1 MKQMETKGY
10 GYFRKTKAYGLVC
23 GITLAGALTLG
34 TTSVSADDVT
44 TLNPATNLTTLQTSP
59 TADQTQ
65 LAHQAGQQS
74 GELVSEVSNTEWDNA
89 VTTAQKAGVTVK
101 QSEKVTHDS
110 LSSAQADLEKQT
122 QAVTEATT
130 KQEANTTAINQAV
143 SENKAI
149 DQANRDEKARVDALN
164 TKGEADTKAK
174 NEAGQAQVDAQNKQ
188 AQEAADVMNAQL
200 NADYEAKLTEIKQI
214 ESENEAIRQ
223 RNQQASQA
231 THQANQA
238 AQAAYQE
245 KLAEIERIKA
255 GNATIRD
262 RNAKAQQEA
271 ERQNQALQAA
281 YEAKLAEIKQIESEN
296 EAIRQRNEQAGQAT
310 NQTNQAAQAAY
321 QDKLAEIERIN
332 AENAAIRDRNAKAQQ
347 EAERQ
352 NQALQAAYEAK
363 LAEIKQ
369 IESEN
374 AAIRQRNEQA
384 GQATNQTNQA
394 AQAAYQDK
402 LAEIERIKAEN
413 VAIRDR
419 NAKAR
424 QEAER
429 QNQALQAA
437 YEAKLA
443 EIKQIESENAAIRQ
457 RNEQAGQTTNQTN
470 QAAQAAYQ
478 EKLAEI
484 ERIKAENEA
493 IRQRNT
499 KARQEA
505 ERQNQQLKTTYEA
518 QLSAY
523 QQALQAKKEAE
534 NKAIDQVVFG
544 IDAKA
549 NGVDNAEYG
558 NSIMTV
564 TTQPDGSFVFKHDM
578 IDGVKTIGHGTLTG
592 KINHHYEAN
601 KDGSITAYIDSVTF
615 DKYEYQNVAKND
627 AVDKNIAFRILSATG
642 QELFV
647 KAHDG
652 DKTFSETLN
661 KTVSL
666 KLTYQLKPHEA
677 VKDIKVFQLHDDWVH
692 DTHGSALVSYTN
704 NNDAV
709 PHIEVPEK
717 PVEPDMVTPKV
728 EQEKPVPEAPQ
739 KPTDDV
745 PNLEKEKP
753 VPPTPVKPEA
763 VKPVLEPEKPVPE
776 APQKPTDGVPNLEKE
791 KPVPPTP
798 VKPEAVKPVLEP
810 EKPVPE
816 APQKPTDD
824 VPNLEKE
831 KPVPPTPVEPEAIK
845 PDLKSFTPEIYNPI
859 KPVVKP
865 HVTVPEKVVYEVM
878 VHPVQVKQTPTNV
891 KSVTNS
897 DQVNI
902 DGQLVP
908 KGSTVTW
915 ELVNTSLK
923 AGRQDITSYELTDPL
938 PDGFEL
944 DVTATQTLSPDWVI
958 PTDEAGKVSLK
969 ASQSLLDD
977 LNAKRDQDV
986 EVPKVSLVGRLLNDA
1001 GTYHNTFKTVVTTPT
1016 GSYTVTSNTP
1026 VIYTPG
1032 NDPKTP
1038 RNSGG
1043 DNPTPHDNL
1052 IQPTKTIVD
1061 DKGQS
1066 IDGKSVLPN
1075 STLTYV
1081 AKQDFDQ
1088 YKGMTAAKESV
1099 MKGFI
1104 YVDDY
1109 KDEAIDGHSLV
1120 VNSIKAANGDDVTNL
1135 LEMRHVLSQDT
1146 LDDKLKALIKA
1157 SGISPVGEFYMWVAK
1172 DPAAFYK
1179 AYVQKGLD
1187 ITYNLSFKLK
1197 QDFKKG
1203 DITNQTYQIDFG
1215 NGYYGN
1221 IVVNH
1226 LSELTVHKDVFDKE
1240 GGQSINAGT
1249 VKVGDEVTYRLE
1261 GWVVP
1266 TNRGYDLT
1274 EYKFVDQ
1281 LQHTHDLYQK
1291 DKVLATVD
1299 ITLSDGSVITK
1310 GTDLAKY
1317 TETVYNKETG
1327 HYELAFKQDFLAKVV
1342 RSSEFGAD
1350 AFVVVKRIKAGDVAN
1365 EYTLYVNGNPVKSN
1379 KVTTH
1384 TPEQPQPVTPK
1395 APALPSTGEQGVS
1408 ILTALGAALLSLLG
1422 YVGLKKRQQ

>member
-23 GITLAGALTLG
+23 GIALAGALTLG

-44 TLNPATNLTTLQTSP
+44 PLNPATNLTTLQTPP

-89 VTTAQKAGVTVK
+89 VTTAQEAGVTVK

-188 AQEAADVMNAQL
+188 AQEAADTMNARL
-200 NADYEAKLTEIKQI
+200 KADYEAKLTEIKQI

-255 GNATIRD
+255 GNAAIRD

-281 YEAKLAEIKQIESEN
+281 YEAKLVEIKQIESEN

-310 NQTNQAAQAAY
+310 NQTNQVAQAEY
-321 QDKLAEIERIN
+321 Q
-332 AENAAIRDRNAKAQQ
+332 Q
-347 EAERQ
+347 
-352 NQALQAAYEAK
+352 
-363 LAEIKQ
+363 
-369 IESEN
+369 
-374 AAIRQRNEQA
+374 
-384 GQATNQTNQA
+384 
-394 AQAAYQDK
+394 K

-413 VAIRDR
+413 AAIRDR

-429 QNQALQAA
+429 QNQQTLAD
-437 YEAKLA
+437 YE
-443 EIKQIESENAAIRQ
+443 KQHGE
-457 RNEQAGQTTNQTN
+457 
-470 QAAQAAYQ
+470 AAQALKDYLAKAPDNVTLDPIFSAEPATAPNGDVIKDEFTYNSADNTFVWTKQ
-478 EKLAEI
+478 LHDWKKFVGKVNIHGKLGVTKTVDPTTGNVKSVITSVTLTHLEHTNFAEP
-484 ERIKAENEA
+484 EA
-493 IRQRNT
+493 
-499 KARQEA
+499 
-505 ERQNQQLKTTYEA
+505 
-518 QLSAY
+518 
-523 QQALQAKKEAE
+523 
-534 NKAIDQVVFG
+534 VVFEDNVW
-544 IDAKA
+544 IY
-549 NGVDNAEYG
+549 DNANQE
-558 NSIMTV
+558 IFHTKFDV
-564 TTQPDGSFVFKHDM
+564 RQA
-578 IDGVKTIGHGTLTG
+578 G
-592 KINHHYEAN
+592 KIDIHKTYTVNKTFDLAAGQKGESFLLAN
-601 KDGSITAYIDSVTF
+601 IKDVWVTGEPSNLSVTF
-615 DKYEYQNVAKND
+615 NNTNRPKP
-627 AVDKNIAFRILSATG
+627 
-642 QELFV
+642 ELP
-647 KAHDG
+647 G
-652 DKTFSETLN
+652 EPP
-661 KTVSL
+661 
-666 KLTYQLKPHEA
+666 QL
-677 VKDIKVFQLHDDWVH
+677 
-692 DTHGSALVSYTN
+692 
-704 NNDAV
+704 
-709 PHIEVPEK
+709 
-717 PVEPDMVTPKV
+717 VTPV
-728 EQEKPVPEAPQ
+728 LEQEKPLPPTPE
-739 KPTDDV
+739 KPTDGV
-745 PNLEKEKP
+745 PNVEKEKP
-753 VPPTPVKPEA
+753 VPPTPVKPET
-763 VKPVLEPEKPVPE
+763 V
-776 APQKPTDGVPNLEKE
+776 
-791 KPVPPTP
+791 
-798 VKPEAVKPVLEP
+798 
-810 EKPVPE
+810 
-816 APQKPTDD
+816 
-824 VPNLEKE
+824 
-831 KPVPPTPVEPEAIK
+831 K
-845 PDLKSFTPEIYNPI
+845 PDLKSFTPEVYDPI

-958 PTDEAGKVSLK
+958 TTDEAGKVSLK
-969 ASQSLLDD
+969 ASQTLLDD

-1016 GSYTVTSNTP
+1016 GSYTVISNTP

-1038 RNSGG
+1038 RNPGG

-1120 VNSIKAANGDDVTNL
+1120 VNAIKAANGDDVTNL

-1197 QDFKKG
+1197 QEFKKG
-1203 DITNQTYQIDFG
+1203 DITNQTYQLDMG

-1221 IVVNH
+1221 VVVNH
-1226 LSELTVHKDVFDKE
+1226 LPELTVHKEVLDQDGK
-1240 GGQSINAGT
+1240 SIQNGT
-1249 VKVGDEVTYRLE
+1249 VKIGDEVTYKLE

-1266 TNRGYDLT
+1266 SNRGYDLT

-1291 DKVLATVD
+1291 DKVFATVD
-1299 ITLSDGSVITK
+1299 LTLSDGTIIPK

-1327 HYELAFKQDFLAKVV
+1327 HYELAFKADFLAQIP
-1342 RSSEFGAD
+1342 RTSEFGAD

-1384 TPEQPQPVTPK
+1384 TPEPSQPVTPK

-1408 ILTALGAALLSLLG
+1408 VLTVLGAALLSLLG
-1422 YVGLKKRQQ
+1422 VVGLKKRQQ

>member
-44 TLNPATNLTTLQTSP
+44 TLNPATNLTTLQTPP

-174 NEAGQAQVDAQNKQ
+174 NETGQAQVDAQNKQ
-188 AQEAADVMNAQL
+188 AQAAADAMNAKL
-200 NADYEAKLTEIKQI
+200 KADYEAKLTEIKQI

-255 GNATIRD
+255 
-262 RNAKAQQEA
+262 
-271 ERQNQALQAA
+271 
-281 YEAKLAEIKQIESEN
+281 
-296 EAIRQRNEQAGQAT
+296 
-310 NQTNQAAQAAY
+310 
-321 QDKLAEIERIN
+321 
-332 AENAAIRDRNAKAQQ
+332 ENAAIRDRNAKAQQ

-374 AAIRQRNEQA
+374 AAIR
-384 GQATNQTNQA
+384 
-394 AQAAYQDK
+394 K
-402 LAEIERIKAEN
+402 
-413 VAIRDR
+413 
-419 NAKAR
+419 
-424 QEAER
+424 
-429 QNQALQAA
+429 
-437 YEAKLA
+437 
-443 EIKQIESENAAIRQ
+443 

-484 ERIKAENEA
+484 ERINAENAA
-493 IRQRNT
+493 IRDRNT

-692 DTHGSALVSYTN
+692 DTHGSALVSYVN

-739 KPTDDV
+739 KPTD
-745 PNLEKEKP
+745 
-753 VPPTPVKPEA
+753 
-763 VKPVLEPEKPVPE
+763 
-776 APQKPTDGVPNLEKE
+776 GVPNLEKE

-798 VKPEAVKPVLEP
+798 VKPEAVKPVLEQ

-816 APQKPTDD
+816 
-824 VPNLEKE
+824 
-831 KPVPPTPVEPEAIK
+831 
-845 PDLKSFTPEIYNPI
+845 
-859 KPVVKP
+859 
-865 HVTVPEKVVYEVM
+865 
-878 VHPVQVKQTPTNV
+878 
-891 KSVTNS
+891 
-897 DQVNI
+897 
-902 DGQLVP
+902 
-908 KGSTVTW
+908 
-915 ELVNTSLK
+915 
-923 AGRQDITSYELTDPL
+923 
-938 PDGFEL
+938 
-944 DVTATQTLSPDWVI
+944 
-958 PTDEAGKVSLK
+958 
-969 ASQSLLDD
+969 
-977 LNAKRDQDV
+977 
-986 EVPKVSLVGRLLNDA
+986 
-1001 GTYHNTFKTVVTTPT
+1001 
-1016 GSYTVTSNTP
+1016 
-1026 VIYTPG
+1026 
-1032 NDPKTP
+1032 
-1038 RNSGG
+1038 
-1043 DNPTPHDNL
+1043 
-1052 IQPTKTIVD
+1052 
-1061 DKGQS
+1061 
-1066 IDGKSVLPN
+1066 
-1075 STLTYV
+1075 
-1081 AKQDFDQ
+1081 
-1088 YKGMTAAKESV
+1088 
-1099 MKGFI
+1099 
-1104 YVDDY
+1104 
-1109 KDEAIDGHSLV
+1109 
-1120 VNSIKAANGDDVTNL
+1120 
-1135 LEMRHVLSQDT
+1135 
-1146 LDDKLKALIKA
+1146 
-1157 SGISPVGEFYMWVAK
+1157 
-1172 DPAAFYK
+1172 
-1179 AYVQKGLD
+1179 
-1187 ITYNLSFKLK
+1187 
-1197 QDFKKG
+1197 
-1203 DITNQTYQIDFG
+1203 
-1215 NGYYGN
+1215 
-1221 IVVNH
+1221 
-1226 LSELTVHKDVFDKE
+1226 
-1240 GGQSINAGT
+1240 
-1249 VKVGDEVTYRLE
+1249 
-1261 GWVVP
+1261 
-1266 TNRGYDLT
+1266 
-1274 EYKFVDQ
+1274 
-1281 LQHTHDLYQK
+1281 
-1291 DKVLATVD
+1291 
-1299 ITLSDGSVITK
+1299 
-1310 GTDLAKY
+1310 
-1317 TETVYNKETG
+1317 
-1327 HYELAFKQDFLAKVV
+1327 
-1342 RSSEFGAD
+1342 
-1350 AFVVVKRIKAGDVAN
+1350 
-1365 EYTLYVNGNPVKSN
+1365 
-1379 KVTTH
+1379 
-1384 TPEQPQPVTPK
+1384 
-1395 APALPSTGEQGVS
+1395 
-1408 ILTALGAALLSLLG
+1408 
-1422 YVGLKKRQQ
+1422 

>member
-44 TLNPATNLTTLQTSP
+44 TLNPATNLTTLQTPP

-174 NEAGQAQVDAQNKQ
+174 NETGQAQVDAQNKQ
-188 AQEAADVMNAQL
+188 AQAAADAMNAKL
-200 NADYEAKLTEIKQI
+200 KADYEAKLTEIKQI

-245 KLAEIERIKA
+245 KLAEIERIK
-255 GNATIRD
+255 
-262 RNAKAQQEA
+262 
-271 ERQNQALQAA
+271 
-281 YEAKLAEIKQIESEN
+281 
-296 EAIRQRNEQAGQAT
+296 
-310 NQTNQAAQAAY
+310 
-321 QDKLAEIERIN
+321 

-394 AQAAYQDK
+394 AQAAYQEK
-402 LAEIERIKAEN
+402 LAEIERIKAGN
-413 VAIRDR
+413 AAIRDR
-419 NAKAR
+419 NAKAQ

-443 EIKQIESENAAIRQ
+443 EIKQIESENAAIRK

-484 ERIKAENEA
+484 ERINAENAA
-493 IRQRNT
+493 IRDRNT

-692 DTHGSALVSYTN
+692 DTHGSALVSYVN

-728 EQEKPVPEAPQ
+728 EQEKPVPEAPQKPTDGVPNLEKEKPVPPTPVKPEAVKPVLEQEKPVPEAPQ

-763 VKPVLEPEKPVPE
+763 VKPVLE
-776 APQKPTDGVPNLEKE
+776 Q
-791 KPVPPTP
+791 
-798 VKPEAVKPVLEP
+798 

-845 PDLKSFTPEIYNPI
+845 PDLQSFTPEVYDPI

-944 DVTATQTLSPDWVI
+944 DVTATQTLSPEWVI
-958 PTDEAGKVSLK
+958 TTDEAGKVSLK
-969 ASQSLLDD
+969 ASQSLLAHF
-977 LNAKRDQDV
+977 NAKRDQDV

-1016 GSYTVTSNTP
+1016 GSYTVISNTP

-1038 RNSGG
+1038 RNPGG

-1249 VKVGDEVTYRLE
+1249 VKVGDEVTHRLE

>member
-44 TLNPATNLTTLQTSP
+44 TLNPATNLTTLQTPP

-174 NEAGQAQVDAQNKQ
+174 NETGQAQVDAQNKQ
-188 AQEAADVMNAQL
+188 AQAAADAMNAKL
-200 NADYEAKLTEIKQI
+200 KADYEAKLTEIKQI

-255 GNATIRD
+255 
-262 RNAKAQQEA
+262 
-271 ERQNQALQAA
+271 
-281 YEAKLAEIKQIESEN
+281 
-296 EAIRQRNEQAGQAT
+296 
-310 NQTNQAAQAAY
+310 
-321 QDKLAEIERIN
+321 
-332 AENAAIRDRNAKAQQ
+332 ENAAIRDRNAKAQQ

-374 AAIRQRNEQA
+374 AAIR
-384 GQATNQTNQA
+384 
-394 AQAAYQDK
+394 K
-402 LAEIERIKAEN
+402 
-413 VAIRDR
+413 
-419 NAKAR
+419 
-424 QEAER
+424 
-429 QNQALQAA
+429 
-437 YEAKLA
+437 
-443 EIKQIESENAAIRQ
+443 

-484 ERIKAENEA
+484 ERINAENAA
-493 IRQRNT
+493 IRDRNT

-692 DTHGSALVSYTN
+692 DTHGSALVSYVN

-728 EQEKPVPEAPQ
+728 E
-739 KPTDDV
+739 
-745 PNLEKEKP
+745 
-753 VPPTPVKPEA
+753 
-763 VKPVLEPEKPVPE
+763 
-776 APQKPTDGVPNLEKE
+776 
-791 KPVPPTP
+791 
-798 VKPEAVKPVLEP
+798 
-810 EKPVPE
+810 
-816 APQKPTDD
+816 
-824 VPNLEKE
+824 
-831 KPVPPTPVEPEAIK
+831 
-845 PDLKSFTPEIYNPI
+845 
-859 KPVVKP
+859 
-865 HVTVPEKVVYEVM
+865 
-878 VHPVQVKQTPTNV
+878 
-891 KSVTNS
+891 
-897 DQVNI
+897 
-902 DGQLVP
+902 
-908 KGSTVTW
+908 
-915 ELVNTSLK
+915 
-923 AGRQDITSYELTDPL
+923 
-938 PDGFEL
+938 
-944 DVTATQTLSPDWVI
+944 
-958 PTDEAGKVSLK
+958 
-969 ASQSLLDD
+969 
-977 LNAKRDQDV
+977 
-986 EVPKVSLVGRLLNDA
+986 
-1001 GTYHNTFKTVVTTPT
+1001 
-1016 GSYTVTSNTP
+1016 
-1026 VIYTPG
+1026 
-1032 NDPKTP
+1032 
-1038 RNSGG
+1038 
-1043 DNPTPHDNL
+1043 
-1052 IQPTKTIVD
+1052 
-1061 DKGQS
+1061 
-1066 IDGKSVLPN
+1066 
-1075 STLTYV
+1075 
-1081 AKQDFDQ
+1081 
-1088 YKGMTAAKESV
+1088 
-1099 MKGFI
+1099 
-1104 YVDDY
+1104 
-1109 KDEAIDGHSLV
+1109 
-1120 VNSIKAANGDDVTNL
+1120 
-1135 LEMRHVLSQDT
+1135 
-1146 LDDKLKALIKA
+1146 
-1157 SGISPVGEFYMWVAK
+1157 
-1172 DPAAFYK
+1172 
-1179 AYVQKGLD
+1179 
-1187 ITYNLSFKLK
+1187 
-1197 QDFKKG
+1197 
-1203 DITNQTYQIDFG
+1203 
-1215 NGYYGN
+1215 
-1221 IVVNH
+1221 
-1226 LSELTVHKDVFDKE
+1226 
-1240 GGQSINAGT
+1240 
-1249 VKVGDEVTYRLE
+1249 
-1261 GWVVP
+1261 
-1266 TNRGYDLT
+1266 
-1274 EYKFVDQ
+1274 
-1281 LQHTHDLYQK
+1281 
-1291 DKVLATVD
+1291 
-1299 ITLSDGSVITK
+1299 
-1310 GTDLAKY
+1310 
-1317 TETVYNKETG
+1317 
-1327 HYELAFKQDFLAKVV
+1327 
-1342 RSSEFGAD
+1342 
-1350 AFVVVKRIKAGDVAN
+1350 
-1365 EYTLYVNGNPVKSN
+1365 
-1379 KVTTH
+1379 
-1384 TPEQPQPVTPK
+1384 
-1395 APALPSTGEQGVS
+1395 
-1408 ILTALGAALLSLLG
+1408 
-1422 YVGLKKRQQ
+1422 

>member
-44 TLNPATNLTTLQTSP
+44 TLNPATNLTTLQTPP

-174 NEAGQAQVDAQNKQ
+174 NETGQAQVDAQNKQ
-188 AQEAADVMNAQL
+188 AQAAADAMNAKL
-200 NADYEAKLTEIKQI
+200 KADYEAKLTEIKQI

-255 GNATIRD
+255 
-262 RNAKAQQEA
+262 
-271 ERQNQALQAA
+271 
-281 YEAKLAEIKQIESEN
+281 
-296 EAIRQRNEQAGQAT
+296 
-310 NQTNQAAQAAY
+310 
-321 QDKLAEIERIN
+321 
-332 AENAAIRDRNAKAQQ
+332 ENAAIRDRNAKAQQ

-374 AAIRQRNEQA
+374 AAIR
-384 GQATNQTNQA
+384 
-394 AQAAYQDK
+394 K
-402 LAEIERIKAEN
+402 
-413 VAIRDR
+413 
-419 NAKAR
+419 
-424 QEAER
+424 
-429 QNQALQAA
+429 
-437 YEAKLA
+437 
-443 EIKQIESENAAIRQ
+443 

-484 ERIKAENEA
+484 ECINAENAA
-493 IRQRNT
+493 IRDRNT

-692 DTHGSALVSYTN
+692 DTHGSALVSYVN

-728 EQEKPVPEAPQ
+728 EQEKPVPEAPQKPTDGVPNLEKEKPVPPTPVKPEAVKPVLEQEKPVPEAPQ

-763 VKPVLEPEKPVPE
+763 VKPVLE
-776 APQKPTDGVPNLEKE
+776 Q
-791 KPVPPTP
+791 
-798 VKPEAVKPVLEP
+798 

-845 PDLKSFTPEIYNPI
+845 PDLQSFTPEVYDPI

-944 DVTATQTLSPDWVI
+944 DVTATQTLSPEWVI
-958 PTDEAGKVSLK
+958 TTDEAGKVSLK
-969 ASQSLLDD
+969 ASQSLLAHF
-977 LNAKRDQDV
+977 NAKRDQDV

-1016 GSYTVTSNTP
+1016 GSYTVISNTP

-1038 RNSGG
+1038 RNPGG

>member
-23 GITLAGALTLG
+23 GIALAGALTLG
-34 TTSVSADDVT
+34 STAFADET
-44 TLNPATNLTTLQTSP
+44 ITLNPATNLTTLQAPP

-65 LAHQAGQQS
+65 LDHQAGRQS
-74 GELVSEVSNTEWDNA
+74 GELVSEVSNTEWNNA
-89 VTTAQKAGVTVK
+89 VTTAQEAGVAVK
-101 QSEKVTHDS
+101 QSDKVTYDS
-110 LSSAQADLEKQT
+110 LSSAQTDLEKQT

-174 NEAGQAQVDAQNKQ
+174 NEAGQSQVDAQNKQ
-188 AQEAADVMNAQL
+188 AQEAADAMNAQL
-200 NADYEAKLTEIKQI
+200 KADYEAKLTEIKQI

-231 THQANQA
+231 NHQANQA

-245 KLAEIERIKA
+245 KLAEIERIK
-255 GNATIRD
+255 
-262 RNAKAQQEA
+262 
-271 ERQNQALQAA
+271 
-281 YEAKLAEIKQIESEN
+281 
-296 EAIRQRNEQAGQAT
+296 
-310 NQTNQAAQAAY
+310 
-321 QDKLAEIERIN
+321 

-369 IESEN
+369 IEAEN
-374 AAIRQRNEQA
+374 EAIRKRNEQA

-394 AQAAYQDK
+394 AQAEYQQK

-413 VAIRDR
+413 AAIRNRNAKARQEAERQNQALQAAYEAKLVEVKQIEAENAAIRKRNEQAGQATNQTNQTAQAEYQQKLAEIERIKAENAAIRDR

-437 YEAKLA
+437 YEAKL
-443 EIKQIESENAAIRQ
+443 
-457 RNEQAGQTTNQTN
+457 
-470 QAAQAAYQ
+470 
-478 EKLAEI
+478 
-484 ERIKAENEA
+484 
-493 IRQRNT
+493 
-499 KARQEA
+499 
-505 ERQNQQLKTTYEA
+505 
-518 QLSAY
+518 SAY
-523 QQALQAKKEAE
+523 QQAVQAKKEAE

-564 TTQPDGSFVFKHDM
+564 TTQSDGSFVFMHDM

-709 PHIEVPEK
+709 PHVEVPEK

-728 EQEKPVPEAPQ
+728 EQEKPVPEAPH

-763 VKPVLEPEKPVPE
+763 VKPVLEQEKPVPE

-798 VKPEAVKPVLEP
+798 VKPEAVKPVLEQ

-908 KGSTVTW
+908 KGSMVTW

-944 DVTATQTLSPDWVI
+944 DVTATQTLSPEWVI
-958 PTDEAGKVSLK
+958 TTDEAGKVSLK
-969 ASQSLLDD
+969 ASQSLLAHF
-977 LNAKRDQDV
+977 NAKRDQDV

-1016 GSYTVTSNTP
+1016 GSYTVISNTP

-1038 RNSGG
+1038 RNPGG

-1197 QDFKKG
+1197 QEFKKG

-1226 LSELTVHKDVFDKE
+1226 LSELTVHKDVLDKE

-1408 ILTALGAALLSLLG
+1408 VLTVLGAALLSLLG
-1422 YVGLKKRQQ
+1422 LVGLRKRQQ

>member
-44 TLNPATNLTTLQTSP
+44 TLNPATNLTTLQTPP

-174 NEAGQAQVDAQNKQ
+174 NETGQAQVDAQNKQ
-188 AQEAADVMNAQL
+188 AQAAADAMNAKL
-200 NADYEAKLTEIKQI
+200 KADYEAKLTEIKQI

-245 KLAEIERIKA
+245 KLAEIERIK
-255 GNATIRD
+255 
-262 RNAKAQQEA
+262 
-271 ERQNQALQAA
+271 
-281 YEAKLAEIKQIESEN
+281 
-296 EAIRQRNEQAGQAT
+296 
-310 NQTNQAAQAAY
+310 
-321 QDKLAEIERIN
+321 

-394 AQAAYQDK
+394 AQAAYQEK
-402 LAEIERIKAEN
+402 LAEIERIKAGN
-413 VAIRDR
+413 AAIRDR
-419 NAKAR
+419 NAKAQ

-443 EIKQIESENAAIRQ
+443 EIKQIESENAAIRK

-484 ERIKAENEA
+484 ERINAENAA
-493 IRQRNT
+493 IRDRNT

-692 DTHGSALVSYTN
+692 DTHGSALVSYVN

-728 EQEKPVPEAPQ
+728 EQEKPVPEAPQKPTDGVPNLEKEKPVPPTPVKPEAVKPVLEQEKPVPEAPQ

-763 VKPVLEPEKPVPE
+763 VKPVLE
-776 APQKPTDGVPNLEKE
+776 Q
-791 KPVPPTP
+791 
-798 VKPEAVKPVLEP
+798 

-845 PDLKSFTPEIYNPI
+845 PDLQSFTPEVYDPI

-944 DVTATQTLSPDWVI
+944 DVTATQTLSPEWVI
-958 PTDEAGKVSLK
+958 TTDEAGKVSLK
-969 ASQSLLDD
+969 ASQSLLAHF
-977 LNAKRDQDV
+977 NAKRDQDV

-1016 GSYTVTSNTP
+1016 GSYTVISNTP

-1038 RNSGG
+1038 RNPGG

-1099 MKGFI
+1099 MKCFI

>member
-44 TLNPATNLTTLQTSP
+44 TLNPATNLTTLQTPP

-174 NEAGQAQVDAQNKQ
+174 NETGQAQVDAQNKQ
-188 AQEAADVMNAQL
+188 AQAAADAMNAKL
-200 NADYEAKLTEIKQI
+200 KADYEAKLTEIKQI

-255 GNATIRD
+255 
-262 RNAKAQQEA
+262 
-271 ERQNQALQAA
+271 
-281 YEAKLAEIKQIESEN
+281 
-296 EAIRQRNEQAGQAT
+296 
-310 NQTNQAAQAAY
+310 
-321 QDKLAEIERIN
+321 
-332 AENAAIRDRNAKAQQ
+332 ENAAIRDRNAKAQQ

-374 AAIRQRNEQA
+374 AAIR
-384 GQATNQTNQA
+384 
-394 AQAAYQDK
+394 K
-402 LAEIERIKAEN
+402 
-413 VAIRDR
+413 
-419 NAKAR
+419 
-424 QEAER
+424 
-429 QNQALQAA
+429 
-437 YEAKLA
+437 
-443 EIKQIESENAAIRQ
+443 

-484 ERIKAENEA
+484 ERINAENAA
-493 IRQRNT
+493 IRDRNT

-692 DTHGSALVSYTN
+692 DTHGSALVSYVN

-739 KPTDDV
+739 KPTD
-745 PNLEKEKP
+745 
-753 VPPTPVKPEA
+753 
-763 VKPVLEPEKPVPE
+763 
-776 APQKPTDGVPNLEKE
+776 G
-791 KPVPPTP
+791 
-798 VKPEAVKPVLEP
+798 
-810 EKPVPE
+810 
-816 APQKPTDD
+816 
-824 VPNLEKE
+824 
-831 KPVPPTPVEPEAIK
+831 
-845 PDLKSFTPEIYNPI
+845 
-859 KPVVKP
+859 
-865 HVTVPEKVVYEVM
+865 
-878 VHPVQVKQTPTNV
+878 
-891 KSVTNS
+891 
-897 DQVNI
+897 
-902 DGQLVP
+902 
-908 KGSTVTW
+908 
-915 ELVNTSLK
+915 
-923 AGRQDITSYELTDPL
+923 
-938 PDGFEL
+938 
-944 DVTATQTLSPDWVI
+944 
-958 PTDEAGKVSLK
+958 
-969 ASQSLLDD
+969 
-977 LNAKRDQDV
+977 
-986 EVPKVSLVGRLLNDA
+986 
-1001 GTYHNTFKTVVTTPT
+1001 
-1016 GSYTVTSNTP
+1016 
-1026 VIYTPG
+1026 
-1032 NDPKTP
+1032 
-1038 RNSGG
+1038 
-1043 DNPTPHDNL
+1043 
-1052 IQPTKTIVD
+1052 
-1061 DKGQS
+1061 
-1066 IDGKSVLPN
+1066 
-1075 STLTYV
+1075 
-1081 AKQDFDQ
+1081 
-1088 YKGMTAAKESV
+1088 
-1099 MKGFI
+1099 
-1104 YVDDY
+1104 
-1109 KDEAIDGHSLV
+1109 
-1120 VNSIKAANGDDVTNL
+1120 
-1135 LEMRHVLSQDT
+1135 
-1146 LDDKLKALIKA
+1146 
-1157 SGISPVGEFYMWVAK
+1157 
-1172 DPAAFYK
+1172 
-1179 AYVQKGLD
+1179 
-1187 ITYNLSFKLK
+1187 
-1197 QDFKKG
+1197 
-1203 DITNQTYQIDFG
+1203 
-1215 NGYYGN
+1215 
-1221 IVVNH
+1221 
-1226 LSELTVHKDVFDKE
+1226 
-1240 GGQSINAGT
+1240 
-1249 VKVGDEVTYRLE
+1249 
-1261 GWVVP
+1261 
-1266 TNRGYDLT
+1266 
-1274 EYKFVDQ
+1274 
-1281 LQHTHDLYQK
+1281 
-1291 DKVLATVD
+1291 
-1299 ITLSDGSVITK
+1299 
-1310 GTDLAKY
+1310 
-1317 TETVYNKETG
+1317 
-1327 HYELAFKQDFLAKVV
+1327 
-1342 RSSEFGAD
+1342 
-1350 AFVVVKRIKAGDVAN
+1350 
-1365 EYTLYVNGNPVKSN
+1365 
-1379 KVTTH
+1379 
-1384 TPEQPQPVTPK
+1384 
-1395 APALPSTGEQGVS
+1395 
-1408 ILTALGAALLSLLG
+1408 
-1422 YVGLKKRQQ
+1422 

>member
-44 TLNPATNLTTLQTSP
+44 TLNPATNLTTLQTPP

-174 NEAGQAQVDAQNKQ
+174 NETGQAQVDAQNKQ
-188 AQEAADVMNAQL
+188 AQAAADAMNAKL
-200 NADYEAKLTEIKQI
+200 KADYEAKLTEIKQI

-245 KLAEIERIKA
+245 KLAEIERIK
-255 GNATIRD
+255 
-262 RNAKAQQEA
+262 
-271 ERQNQALQAA
+271 
-281 YEAKLAEIKQIESEN
+281 
-296 EAIRQRNEQAGQAT
+296 
-310 NQTNQAAQAAY
+310 
-321 QDKLAEIERIN
+321 

-394 AQAAYQDK
+394 AQAAYQEK
-402 LAEIERIKAEN
+402 LAEIERIKAGN
-413 VAIRDR
+413 AAIRDR
-419 NAKAR
+419 NAKAQ

-443 EIKQIESENAAIRQ
+443 EIKQIESENAAIRK

-484 ERIKAENEA
+484 ERINAENAA
-493 IRQRNT
+493 IRDRNT

-692 DTHGSALVSYTN
+692 DTHGSALVSYVN

-728 EQEKPVPEAPQ
+728 EQEKPVPEAPQKPTDGVPNLEKEKPVPPTPVKPEAVKPVLEQEKPVPEAPQ

-763 VKPVLEPEKPVPE
+763 VKPVLE
-776 APQKPTDGVPNLEKE
+776 Q
-791 KPVPPTP
+791 
-798 VKPEAVKPVLEP
+798 

-845 PDLKSFTPEIYNPI
+845 PDLQSFTPEVYDPI

-944 DVTATQTLSPDWVI
+944 DVTATQTLSPEWVI
-958 PTDEAGKVSLK
+958 TTDEAGKVSLK
-969 ASQSLLDD
+969 ASQSLLAHF
-977 LNAKRDQDV
+977 NAKRDQDV

-1016 GSYTVTSNTP
+1016 GSYTVISNTP

-1038 RNSGG
+1038 RNPGG

-1266 TNRGYDLT
+1266 TN
-1274 EYKFVDQ
+1274 
-1281 LQHTHDLYQK
+1281 
-1291 DKVLATVD
+1291 
-1299 ITLSDGSVITK
+1299 
-1310 GTDLAKY
+1310 
-1317 TETVYNKETG
+1317 
-1327 HYELAFKQDFLAKVV
+1327 
-1342 RSSEFGAD
+1342 
-1350 AFVVVKRIKAGDVAN
+1350 
-1365 EYTLYVNGNPVKSN
+1365 
-1379 KVTTH
+1379 
-1384 TPEQPQPVTPK
+1384 
-1395 APALPSTGEQGVS
+1395 
-1408 ILTALGAALLSLLG
+1408 
-1422 YVGLKKRQQ
+1422 

>member
-1 MKQMETKGY
+1 MKQIETKGY

-44 TLNPATNLTTLQTSP
+44 TLNPATNLTTLQTPP

-174 NEAGQAQVDAQNKQ
+174 NETGQAQVDAQNKQ
-188 AQEAADVMNAQL
+188 AQAAADAMNAKL
-200 NADYEAKLTEIKQI
+200 KADYEAKLTEIKQI

-255 GNATIRD
+255 
-262 RNAKAQQEA
+262 
-271 ERQNQALQAA
+271 
-281 YEAKLAEIKQIESEN
+281 
-296 EAIRQRNEQAGQAT
+296 
-310 NQTNQAAQAAY
+310 
-321 QDKLAEIERIN
+321 
-332 AENAAIRDRNAKAQQ
+332 ENAAIRDRNAKAQQ

-374 AAIRQRNEQA
+374 AAIR
-384 GQATNQTNQA
+384 
-394 AQAAYQDK
+394 K
-402 LAEIERIKAEN
+402 
-413 VAIRDR
+413 
-419 NAKAR
+419 
-424 QEAER
+424 
-429 QNQALQAA
+429 
-437 YEAKLA
+437 
-443 EIKQIESENAAIRQ
+443 

-484 ERIKAENEA
+484 ERINAENAA
-493 IRQRNT
+493 IRDRNT

-692 DTHGSALVSYTN
+692 DTHGSALVSYVN

-728 EQEKPVPEAPQ
+728 EQEKPVPEAPQKPTDGVPNLEKEKPVPPTPVKPEAVKPVLEQEKPVPEAPQ

-763 VKPVLEPEKPVPE
+763 VKPVLE
-776 APQKPTDGVPNLEKE
+776 Q
-791 KPVPPTP
+791 
-798 VKPEAVKPVLEP
+798 

-845 PDLKSFTPEIYNPI
+845 PDLQSFTPEVYDPI

-944 DVTATQTLSPDWVI
+944 DVTATQTLSPEWVI
-958 PTDEAGKVSLK
+958 TTDEAGKVSLK
-969 ASQSLLDD
+969 ASQSLLAHF
-977 LNAKRDQDV
+977 NAKRDQDV

-1016 GSYTVTSNTP
+1016 GSYTVISNTP

-1038 RNSGG
+1038 RNPGG

>member
-44 TLNPATNLTTLQTSP
+44 TLNPATNLTTLQTPP

-174 NEAGQAQVDAQNKQ
+174 NETGQAQVDAQNKQ
-188 AQEAADVMNAQL
+188 AQAAADAMNAKL
-200 NADYEAKLTEIKQI
+200 KADYEAKLTEIKQI

-245 KLAEIERIKA
+245 KLAEIERIK
-255 GNATIRD
+255 
-262 RNAKAQQEA
+262 
-271 ERQNQALQAA
+271 
-281 YEAKLAEIKQIESEN
+281 
-296 EAIRQRNEQAGQAT
+296 
-310 NQTNQAAQAAY
+310 
-321 QDKLAEIERIN
+321 

-394 AQAAYQDK
+394 AQAAYQEK
-402 LAEIERIKAEN
+402 LAEIERIKAGN
-413 VAIRDR
+413 AAIRDR
-419 NAKAR
+419 NAKAQ

-443 EIKQIESENAAIRQ
+443 EIKQIESENAAIRK

-484 ERIKAENEA
+484 ERINAENAA
-493 IRQRNT
+493 IRDRNT

-692 DTHGSALVSYTN
+692 DTHGSALVSYVN

-728 EQEKPVPEAPQ
+728 EQEKPVPEAPQKPTDGVPNLEKEKPVPPTPVKPEAVKPVLEQEKPVPEAPQ

-763 VKPVLEPEKPVPE
+763 VKPVLE
-776 APQKPTDGVPNLEKE
+776 Q
-791 KPVPPTP
+791 
-798 VKPEAVKPVLEP
+798 

-845 PDLKSFTPEIYNPI
+845 PDLQSFTPEVYDPI

-944 DVTATQTLSPDWVI
+944 DVTATQTLSPEWVI
-958 PTDEAGKVSLK
+958 TTDEAGKVSLK
-969 ASQSLLDD
+969 ASQSLLAHF
-977 LNAKRDQDV
+977 NAKRDQDV

-1016 GSYTVTSNTP
+1016 GSYTVISNTP

-1038 RNSGG
+1038 RNPGG

-1342 RSSEFGAD
+1342 RSSEFGAA

>member
-44 TLNPATNLTTLQTSP
+44 TLNPATNLTTLQTPP

-174 NEAGQAQVDAQNKQ
+174 NETGQAQVDAQNKQ
-188 AQEAADVMNAQL
+188 AQAAADAMNAKL
-200 NADYEAKLTEIKQI
+200 KADYEAKLTEIKQI

-245 KLAEIERIKA
+245 KLAEIERIK
-255 GNATIRD
+255 
-262 RNAKAQQEA
+262 
-271 ERQNQALQAA
+271 
-281 YEAKLAEIKQIESEN
+281 
-296 EAIRQRNEQAGQAT
+296 
-310 NQTNQAAQAAY
+310 
-321 QDKLAEIERIN
+321 

-394 AQAAYQDK
+394 AQAAYQEK
-402 LAEIERIKAEN
+402 LAEIERIKAGN
-413 VAIRDR
+413 AAIRDR
-419 NAKAR
+419 NAKAQ

-443 EIKQIESENAAIRQ
+443 EIKQIESENAAIRK

-484 ERIKAENEA
+484 ERINAENAA
-493 IRQRNT
+493 IRDRNT

-692 DTHGSALVSYTN
+692 DTHGSALVSYVN

-728 EQEKPVPEAPQ
+728 EQEKPVPEAPQKPTDGVPNLEKEKPVPPTPVKPEAVKPVLEQEKPVPEAPQ

-763 VKPVLEPEKPVPE
+763 VKPVLE
-776 APQKPTDGVPNLEKE
+776 Q
-791 KPVPPTP
+791 
-798 VKPEAVKPVLEP
+798 

-845 PDLKSFTPEIYNPI
+845 PDLQSFTPEVYDPI

-944 DVTATQTLSPDWVI
+944 DVTATQTLSPEWVI
-958 PTDEAGKVSLK
+958 TTDEAGKVSLK
-969 ASQSLLDD
+969 ASQSLLAHF
-977 LNAKRDQDV
+977 NAKRDQDV

-1016 GSYTVTSNTP
+1016 GSYTVISNTP

-1038 RNSGG
+1038 RNPGG

-1422 YVGLKKRQQ
+1422 YVWLKKRQQ

>member
-44 TLNPATNLTTLQTSP
+44 TLNPATNLTTLQTPP

-89 VTTAQKAGVTVK
+89 VTTAQEAGVTVK
-101 QSEKVTHDS
+101 QSDKVTHDS

-122 QAVTEATT
+122 KAVTEATT

-188 AQEAADVMNAQL
+188 AQEAADTMNARL
-200 NADYEAKLTEIKQI
+200 KADYEAKLTEIERIKA
-214 ESENEAIRQ
+214 ENEAIRQ
-223 RNQQASQA
+223 RNQQASQT

-255 GNATIRD
+255 ENAAIRD

-271 ERQNQALQAA
+271 ERQSQALQAV

-296 EAIRQRNEQAGQAT
+296 AAIRQRNEQAGQAT

-321 QDKLAEIERIN
+321 QEKLAEIERIK
-332 AENAAIRDRNAKAQQ
+332 AGNAAIRDRNAKAQQ

-374 AAIRQRNEQA
+374 AAIR
-384 GQATNQTNQA
+384 
-394 AQAAYQDK
+394 K
-402 LAEIERIKAEN
+402 
-413 VAIRDR
+413 
-419 NAKAR
+419 
-424 QEAER
+424 
-429 QNQALQAA
+429 
-437 YEAKLA
+437 
-443 EIKQIESENAAIRQ
+443 

-484 ERIKAENEA
+484 ERIKAENAA
-493 IRQRNT
+493 IRDRNT

-601 KDGSITAYIDSVTF
+601 KDGSITAYIDSVIF

-739 KPTDDV
+739 KPTDGV

-763 VKPVLEPEKPVPE
+763 VKPVLEQEKPVPE

-798 VKPEAVKPVLEP
+798 VKPEAVKPVLEQ

-865 HVTVPEKVVYEVM
+865 HATVPEKVVYEVM

-915 ELVNTSLK
+915 GLVNTSLK
-923 AGRQDITSYELTDPL
+923 AGRQDITSYELIDPL

-944 DVTATQTLSPDWVI
+944 DVTATQTLSPEWVI
-958 PTDEAGKVSLK
+958 TTDEAGKVSLK
-969 ASQSLLDD
+969 ASQTLLDD

-1016 GSYTVTSNTP
+1016 GSYTVISNTP

-1038 RNSGG
+1038 RNPGG

-1088 YKGMTAAKESV
+1088 YKGMTAAKDSV

-1120 VNSIKAANGDDVTNL
+1120 VNAIKAANGDDVTNL

-1197 QDFKKG
+1197 QEFKKG
-1203 DITNQTYQIDFG
+1203 DITNQTYQLDMG

-1226 LSELTVHKDVFDKE
+1226 LPELAVHKDVLDKE

-1266 TNRGYDLT
+1266 TNRSYDLF

-1299 ITLSDGSVITK
+1299 ITLSDGSVIPK

-1317 TETVYNKETG
+1317 TEPVYNMETG

-1384 TPEQPQPVTPK
+1384 TPEPPQAVTPK

-1408 ILTALGAALLSLLG
+1408 ILTVLGAVLLSLLG

>member
-44 TLNPATNLTTLQTSP
+44 TLNPATNLTTLQTPP

-174 NEAGQAQVDAQNKQ
+174 NETGQAQVDAQNKQ
-188 AQEAADVMNAQL
+188 AQAAADAMNAKL
-200 NADYEAKLTEIKQI
+200 KADYEAKLTEIKQI

-255 GNATIRD
+255 
-262 RNAKAQQEA
+262 
-271 ERQNQALQAA
+271 
-281 YEAKLAEIKQIESEN
+281 
-296 EAIRQRNEQAGQAT
+296 
-310 NQTNQAAQAAY
+310 
-321 QDKLAEIERIN
+321 
-332 AENAAIRDRNAKAQQ
+332 ENAAIRDRNAKAQQ

-374 AAIRQRNEQA
+374 AAIR
-384 GQATNQTNQA
+384 
-394 AQAAYQDK
+394 K
-402 LAEIERIKAEN
+402 
-413 VAIRDR
+413 
-419 NAKAR
+419 
-424 QEAER
+424 
-429 QNQALQAA
+429 
-437 YEAKLA
+437 
-443 EIKQIESENAAIRQ
+443 

-484 ERIKAENEA
+484 ERINAENAA
-493 IRQRNT
+493 IRDRNT

-692 DTHGSALVSYTN
+692 DTHGSALVSYVN

-728 EQEKPVPEAPQ
+728 EQEKPVPEAPQKPTDGVPNLEKEKPVPPTSVKPEAVKPVLEQEKPVPEAPQ

-763 VKPVLEPEKPVPE
+763 VKPVLE
-776 APQKPTDGVPNLEKE
+776 Q
-791 KPVPPTP
+791 
-798 VKPEAVKPVLEP
+798 

-845 PDLKSFTPEIYNPI
+845 PDLQSFTPEVYDPI

-944 DVTATQTLSPDWVI
+944 DVTATQTLSPEWVI
-958 PTDEAGKVSLK
+958 TTDEAGKVSLK
-969 ASQSLLDD
+969 ASQSLLAHF
-977 LNAKRDQDV
+977 NAKRDQDV

-1016 GSYTVTSNTP
+1016 GSYTVISNTP

-1038 RNSGG
+1038 RNPGG

>member
-44 TLNPATNLTTLQTSP
+44 TLNPATNLTTLQTPP

-89 VTTAQKAGVTVK
+89 VTTAQEAGVTVK
-101 QSEKVTHDS
+101 QSDKVTHDS

-122 QAVTEATT
+122 KAVTEATT

-188 AQEAADVMNAQL
+188 AQEAADTMNARL
-200 NADYEAKLTEIKQI
+200 KADYEAKLTEIERIKA
-214 ESENEAIRQ
+214 ENEAIRQ
-223 RNQQASQA
+223 RNQQASQT

-255 GNATIRD
+255 
-262 RNAKAQQEA
+262 
-271 ERQNQALQAA
+271 
-281 YEAKLAEIKQIESEN
+281 
-296 EAIRQRNEQAGQAT
+296 
-310 NQTNQAAQAAY
+310 
-321 QDKLAEIERIN
+321 
-332 AENAAIRDRNAKAQQ
+332 ENAAIRDRNAKAQQ

-352 NQALQAAYEAK
+352 SQALQAVYEAK

-394 AQAAYQDK
+394 AQAAYQEK
-402 LAEIERIKAEN
+402 LAEIERIKAGN
-413 VAIRDR
+413 AAIRDR
-419 NAKAR
+419 NAKAQ

-484 ERIKAENEA
+484 ERIKAENAA
-493 IRQRNT
+493 IRDRNT

-763 VKPVLEPEKPVPE
+763 VKPVLEQEKPVPE

-798 VKPEAVKPVLEP
+798 VKPEAVKPVLEQ

-816 APQKPTDD
+816 VPQKPTDD

-958 PTDEAGKVSLK
+958 TTDEAGKVSLK
-969 ASQSLLDD
+969 ASQTLLDD

-1016 GSYTVTSNTP
+1016 GSYTVISNTP

-1038 RNSGG
+1038 RNPGG

-1135 LEMRHVLSQDT
+1135 LEMRHVLSQDM

-1172 DPAAFYK
+1172 DPAAFYQ

-1197 QDFKKG
+1197 KDFKKG
-1203 DITNQTYQIDFG
+1203 DITNQTYQLDMG

-1221 IVVNH
+1221 VVINH
-1226 LSELTVHKDVFDKE
+1226 LPELAVHKEVLDQDGK
-1240 GGQSINAGT
+1240 SINNST
-1249 VKVGDEVTYRLE
+1249 VKIDDEVTYRLE
-1261 GWVVP
+1261 GWVIP
-1266 TNRGYDLT
+1266 AGRGYDLT

-1299 ITLSDGSVITK
+1299 ITLSDGTIITK

-1317 TETVYNKETG
+1317 TETIYNKETG
-1327 HYELAFKQDFLAKVV
+1327 RYELAFKADFLAQLP
-1342 RSSEFGAD
+1342 RTSEFGAD

-1379 KVTTH
+1379 KVITH
-1384 TPEQPQPVTPK
+1384 TPEPPQAVTPK

-1408 ILTALGAALLSLLG
+1408 ILTVLGAVLLSLLG

>member
-200 NADYEAKLTEIKQI
+200 KADYEAKLTEINQI

-281 YEAKLAEIKQIESEN
+281 YEAKLAEIKQIESESEAIRQRNQQASQATHQANQAAQAAYQEKLAEIERIKAGNAAIRDRNAKAQQEAERQNQTLQAAYEAKLAEIKQIESEN
-296 EAIRQRNEQAGQAT
+296 EAIRQRNEQAGQAA

-321 QDKLAEIERIN
+321 QEKLAEIERIN

-352 NQALQAAYEAK
+352 SQALQAAYEAK

-374 AAIRQRNEQA
+374 
-384 GQATNQTNQA
+384 
-394 AQAAYQDK
+394 
-402 LAEIERIKAEN
+402 
-413 VAIRDR
+413 
-419 NAKAR
+419 
-424 QEAER
+424 
-429 QNQALQAA
+429 
-437 YEAKLA
+437 
-443 EIKQIESENAAIRQ
+443 SAIRQ

-484 ERIKAENEA
+484 ERINAENAA
-493 IRQRNT
+493 IRDRNA

-505 ERQNQQLKTTYEA
+505 ERQNQALQAAYEA
-518 QLSAY
+518 KLSAY
-523 QQALQAKKEAE
+523 QQAVQAKKEAE

-831 KPVPPTPVEPEAIK
+831 KPVPPTPVEPEVIK

-944 DVTATQTLSPDWVI
+944 DVTATQTLSPEWVI
-958 PTDEAGKVSLK
+958 TTDEAGKVSLK
-969 ASQSLLDD
+969 ASQTLLDD
-977 LNAKRDQDV
+977 LKAKRDQDV

-1016 GSYTVTSNTP
+1016 GSYTVISNTP

-1038 RNSGG
+1038 RNPEG

-1066 IDGKSVLPN
+1066 IDVKSVLPN

-1088 YKGMTAAKESV
+1088 YKGMTVAKESV

-1197 QDFKKG
+1197 QGFKKG
-1203 DITNQTYQIDFG
+1203 DITNQTYQLDMG

-1226 LSELTVHKDVFDKE
+1226 LPELAVHKEVLDQDGK
-1240 GGQSINAGT
+1240 SIQNGT
-1249 VKVGDEVTYRLE
+1249 VKISDEVTYKLE

-1266 TNRGYDLT
+1266 SNRGYDLT

-1299 ITLSDGSVITK
+1299 LTLSDGTIIPK

-1327 HYELAFKQDFLAKVV
+1327 HYELAFKADFLAQIP
-1342 RSSEFGAD
+1342 RSSAFGAD

-1384 TPEQPQPVTPK
+1384 TPEPPQAVTPK

-1408 ILTALGAALLSLLG
+1408 ILTVLGAALLSLLG

>member
-23 GITLAGALTLG
+23 GIALAGALTLG

-44 TLNPATNLTTLQTSP
+44 PLNPATNLTTLQTPP
-59 TADQTQ
+59 TTDQTQ

-74 GELVSEVSNTEWDNA
+74 GELVSKVSNTEWDNA
-89 VTTAQKAGVTVK
+89 VTTAQEAGVTVK

-149 DQANRDEKARVDALN
+149 DQTSRDEKARVDALN

-188 AQEAADVMNAQL
+188 AQEAADAMNARL
-200 NADYEAKLTEIKQI
+200 KADYEAKLTEIKQI

-223 RNQQASQA
+223 RNQQASQV

-245 KLAEIERIKA
+245 KLAEIERIK
-255 GNATIRD
+255 
-262 RNAKAQQEA
+262 
-271 ERQNQALQAA
+271 
-281 YEAKLAEIKQIESEN
+281 
-296 EAIRQRNEQAGQAT
+296 
-310 NQTNQAAQAAY
+310 
-321 QDKLAEIERIN
+321 

-374 AAIRQRNEQA
+374 EAIRKRNEQA

-394 AQAAYQDK
+394 AQAAYQEK

-413 VAIRDR
+413 AAIRDR
-419 NAKAR
+419 NAKAQ

-429 QNQALQAA
+429 QSQALQAA

-484 ERIKAENEA
+484 ERINAENAA
-493 IRQRNT
+493 IRDRNT

-763 VKPVLEPEKPVPE
+763 VKPVLEQEKPVPE

-798 VKPEAVKPVLEP
+798 VKPEAVKPVLEQ

-845 PDLKSFTPEIYNPI
+845 PDLKSFTPETYNPI

-908 KGSTVTW
+908 KGSMVTW

-944 DVTATQTLSPDWVI
+944 DVTATQTLSPEWVI
-958 PTDEAGKVSLK
+958 TTDEAGKVSLK
-969 ASQSLLDD
+969 ASQSLLAHF
-977 LNAKRDQDV
+977 NAKRDQDV

-1016 GSYTVTSNTP
+1016 GSYTVISNTP

-1038 RNSGG
+1038 RNPGG

-1120 VNSIKAANGDDVTNL
+1120 VNAIKAANGDDVTNL

-1197 QDFKKG
+1197 QKFKKG

-1226 LSELTVHKDVFDKE
+1226 LSELTVHKDIFDKE

-1299 ITLSDGSVITK
+1299 ITLSDGSIIPK

-1327 HYELAFKQDFLAKVV
+1327 RYELAFKAAFLAQIP
-1342 RSSEFGAD
+1342 RTSEFGAD

-1384 TPEQPQPVTPK
+1384 TPEQPQSVTPK

-1408 ILTALGAALLSLLG
+1408 ILTVLGAALLSLLG
-1422 YVGLKKRQQ
+1422 LVGFKKHQQ

>member
-23 GITLAGALTLG
+23 GIALAGALTLG

-44 TLNPATNLTTLQTSP
+44 PLNPATNLTTLQTPP
-59 TADQTQ
+59 TTDQTQ

-74 GELVSEVSNTEWDNA
+74 GELVSKVSNTEWDNA
-89 VTTAQKAGVTVK
+89 VTTAQEAGVTVK

-149 DQANRDEKARVDALN
+149 DQASRDEKARVDALN

-188 AQEAADVMNAQL
+188 AQEAADAMNARL
-200 NADYEAKLTEIKQI
+200 KADYEAKLTEIKQI

-223 RNQQASQA
+223 RNQQASQV

-245 KLAEIERIKA
+245 KLAEIERIK
-255 GNATIRD
+255 
-262 RNAKAQQEA
+262 
-271 ERQNQALQAA
+271 
-281 YEAKLAEIKQIESEN
+281 
-296 EAIRQRNEQAGQAT
+296 
-310 NQTNQAAQAAY
+310 
-321 QDKLAEIERIN
+321 

-374 AAIRQRNEQA
+374 EAIRKRNEQA

-394 AQAAYQDK
+394 AQAAYQEK

-413 VAIRDR
+413 AAIRDR
-419 NAKAR
+419 NAKAQ

-429 QNQALQAA
+429 QSQALQAA

-443 EIKQIESENAAIRQ
+443 EIKQIESENAAIRK

-484 ERIKAENEA
+484 ERINAENAA
-493 IRQRNT
+493 IRDRNT

-763 VKPVLEPEKPVPE
+763 VKPVLEQEKPVPE

-798 VKPEAVKPVLEP
+798 VKPEAVKPVLEQ

-845 PDLKSFTPEIYNPI
+845 PDLKSFTPETYNPI

-908 KGSTVTW
+908 KGSMVTW

-944 DVTATQTLSPDWVI
+944 DVTATQTLSPEWVI
-958 PTDEAGKVSLK
+958 TTDEAGKVSLK
-969 ASQSLLDD
+969 ASQSLLAHF
-977 LNAKRDQDV
+977 NAKRDQDV

-1016 GSYTVTSNTP
+1016 GSYTVISNTP

-1038 RNSGG
+1038 RNPGG

-1120 VNSIKAANGDDVTNL
+1120 VNAIKAANGDDVTNL

-1197 QDFKKG
+1197 QKFKKG

-1226 LSELTVHKDVFDKE
+1226 LSELTVHKDIFDKE

-1299 ITLSDGSVITK
+1299 ITLSDGSIIPK

-1327 HYELAFKQDFLAKVV
+1327 RYELAFKADFLEQIP
-1342 RSSEFGAD
+1342 RTSEFGAD
-1350 AFVVVKRIKAGDVAN
+1350 AFVVVKRIKAGDVTN

-1384 TPEQPQPVTPK
+1384 TPEPPQPVTPK

-1408 ILTALGAALLSLLG
+1408 VLTVLGAALLSLLG
-1422 YVGLKKRQQ
+1422 VVGLKKRQQ

>member
-44 TLNPATNLTTLQTSP
+44 TLNPATNLTTLQTPP

-174 NEAGQAQVDAQNKQ
+174 NETGQAQVDAQNKQ
-188 AQEAADVMNAQL
+188 AQAAADAMNAKL
-200 NADYEAKLTEIKQI
+200 KADYEAKLTEIKQI

-245 KLAEIERIKA
+245 KLAEIERIK
-255 GNATIRD
+255 
-262 RNAKAQQEA
+262 
-271 ERQNQALQAA
+271 
-281 YEAKLAEIKQIESEN
+281 
-296 EAIRQRNEQAGQAT
+296 
-310 NQTNQAAQAAY
+310 
-321 QDKLAEIERIN
+321 

-394 AQAAYQDK
+394 AQAAYQEK
-402 LAEIERIKAEN
+402 LAEIERIKAGN
-413 VAIRDR
+413 AAIRDR
-419 NAKAR
+419 NAKAQ

-443 EIKQIESENAAIRQ
+443 EIKQIESENAAIRK

-484 ERIKAENEA
+484 ERINAENAA
-493 IRQRNT
+493 IRDRNT

-692 DTHGSALVSYTN
+692 DTHGSALVSYVN

-728 EQEKPVPEAPQ
+728 EQEKPVPEAPQKPTDGVPNLEKEKPVPPTPVKPEAVKPVLEQEKPVPEAPQ

-763 VKPVLEPEKPVPE
+763 VKPVLE
-776 APQKPTDGVPNLEKE
+776 Q
-791 KPVPPTP
+791 
-798 VKPEAVKPVLEP
+798 

-845 PDLKSFTPEIYNPI
+845 PDLQSFTPEVYDPI

-944 DVTATQTLSPDWVI
+944 DVTATQTLSPEWVI
-958 PTDEAGKVSLK
+958 TTDEAGKVSLK
-969 ASQSLLDD
+969 ASQSLLAHF
-977 LNAKRDQDV
+977 NAKRDQDV

-1016 GSYTVTSNTP
+1016 GSYTVISNTP

-1038 RNSGG
+1038 RNPGG

-1408 ILTALGAALLSLLG
+1408 ILTALRAALLSLLG

>member
-44 TLNPATNLTTLQTSP
+44 TLNPATNLTTLQTPP

-174 NEAGQAQVDAQNKQ
+174 NETGQAQVDAQNKQ
-188 AQEAADVMNAQL
+188 AQAAADAMNAKL
-200 NADYEAKLTEIKQI
+200 KADYEAKLTEIKQI

-255 GNATIRD
+255 
-262 RNAKAQQEA
+262 
-271 ERQNQALQAA
+271 
-281 YEAKLAEIKQIESEN
+281 
-296 EAIRQRNEQAGQAT
+296 
-310 NQTNQAAQAAY
+310 
-321 QDKLAEIERIN
+321 
-332 AENAAIRDRNAKAQQ
+332 ENAAIRDCNAKAQQ

-394 AQAAYQDK
+394 AQAAYQEK
-402 LAEIERIKAEN
+402 LAEIERIKAGN
-413 VAIRDR
+413 AAIRDR
-419 NAKAR
+419 NAKAQ

-443 EIKQIESENAAIRQ
+443 EIKQIESENAAIRK

-484 ERIKAENEA
+484 ERINAENAA
-493 IRQRNT
+493 IRDRNT

-692 DTHGSALVSYTN
+692 DTHGSALVSYVN

-728 EQEKPVPEAPQ
+728 EQEKPVPEAPQKPTDGVPNLEKEKPVPPTPVKPEAVKPVLEQEKPVPEAPQ

-763 VKPVLEPEKPVPE
+763 VKPVLE
-776 APQKPTDGVPNLEKE
+776 Q
-791 KPVPPTP
+791 
-798 VKPEAVKPVLEP
+798 

-845 PDLKSFTPEIYNPI
+845 PDLQSFTPEVYDPI

-944 DVTATQTLSPDWVI
+944 DVTATQTLSPEWVI
-958 PTDEAGKVSLK
+958 TTDEAGKVSLK
-969 ASQSLLDD
+969 ASQSLLAHF
-977 LNAKRDQDV
+977 NAKRDQDV

-1016 GSYTVTSNTP
+1016 GSYTVISNTP

-1038 RNSGG
+1038 RNPGG

>member
-44 TLNPATNLTTLQTSP
+44 TLNPATNLTTLQTPP

-174 NEAGQAQVDAQNKQ
+174 NETGQAQVDAQNKQ
-188 AQEAADVMNAQL
+188 AQAAADAMNAKL
-200 NADYEAKLTEIKQI
+200 KADYEAKLTEIKQI

-245 KLAEIERIKA
+245 KLAESERIK
-255 GNATIRD
+255 
-262 RNAKAQQEA
+262 
-271 ERQNQALQAA
+271 
-281 YEAKLAEIKQIESEN
+281 
-296 EAIRQRNEQAGQAT
+296 
-310 NQTNQAAQAAY
+310 
-321 QDKLAEIERIN
+321 

-394 AQAAYQDK
+394 AQAAYQEK
-402 LAEIERIKAEN
+402 LAESERIKAEN
-413 VAIRDR
+413 AAIRDR
-419 NAKAR
+419 NAKAQ

-443 EIKQIESENAAIRQ
+443 EIKQIESENAAIRK

-484 ERIKAENEA
+484 ERINAENAA
-493 IRQRNT
+493 IRDRNT

-692 DTHGSALVSYTN
+692 DTHGSALVSYVN

-728 EQEKPVPEAPQ
+728 EQEKPVPEAPQKPTDGVPNLEKEKPVPPTPVKPEAVKPVLEQEKPVPEAPQ

-763 VKPVLEPEKPVPE
+763 VKPVLE
-776 APQKPTDGVPNLEKE
+776 Q
-791 KPVPPTP
+791 
-798 VKPEAVKPVLEP
+798 

-845 PDLKSFTPEIYNPI
+845 PDLQSFTPEVYDPI

-944 DVTATQTLSPDWVI
+944 DVTATQTLSPEWVI
-958 PTDEAGKVSLK
+958 TTDEAGKVSLK
-969 ASQSLLDD
+969 ASQSLLAHF
-977 LNAKRDQDV
+977 NAKRDQDV

-1016 GSYTVTSNTP
+1016 GSYTVISNTP

-1038 RNSGG
+1038 RNPGG

>member
-10 GYFRKTKAYGLVC
+10 GYFRKTKAHGLVC
-23 GITLAGALTLG
+23 GIALAGALTLS
-34 TTSVSADDVT
+34 TTTFADEAT
-44 TLNPATNLTTLQTSP
+44 TLNPATNLTTLQTPP
-59 TADQTQ
+59 TANQTE
-65 LAHQAGQQS
+65 LANQAGHQS
-74 GELVSEVSNTEWDNA
+74 GELVSDVSNAELDNA
-89 VTTAQKAGVTVK
+89 VTKAQEAGVTVK
-101 QSEKVTHDS
+101 QSDKVTHDS

-164 TKGEADTKAK
+164 TKGEAETKAK

-188 AQEAADVMNAQL
+188 AQEAADAMNAQL
-200 NADYEAKLTEIKQI
+200 KADYEAKLTEIKQI

-255 GNATIRD
+255 ENATIRD

-281 YEAKLAEIKQIESEN
+281 YEAKLAEIKQIEADN
-296 EAIRQRNEQAGQAT
+296 EAIRQS
-310 NQTNQAAQAAY
+310 NQAAQAGSDSTNE
-321 QDKLAEIERIN
+321 Q
-332 AENAAIRDRNAKAQQ
+332 
-347 EAERQ
+347 RQ
-352 NQALQAAYEAK
+352 KEYEAK
-363 LAEIKQ
+363 LA
-369 IESEN
+369 
-374 AAIRQRNEQA
+374 AY
-384 GQATNQTNQA
+384 NQA
-394 AQAAYQDK
+394 VQA
-402 LAEIERIKAEN
+402 KAE
-413 VAIRDR
+413 
-419 NAKAR
+419 
-424 QEAER
+424 AEKKLL
-429 QNQALQAA
+429 NQVDFS
-437 YEAKLA
+437 
-443 EIKQIESENAAIRQ
+443 IE
-457 RNEQAGQTTNQTN
+457 
-470 QAAQAAYQ
+470 
-478 EKLAEI
+478 
-484 ERIKAENEA
+484 
-493 IRQRNT
+493 
-499 KARQEA
+499 
-505 ERQNQQLKTTYEA
+505 
-518 QLSAY
+518 
-523 QQALQAKKEAE
+523 
-534 NKAIDQVVFG
+534 V
-544 IDAKA
+544 KA
-549 NGVDNAEYG
+549 NGVDNTKYG
-558 NSIMTV
+558 NSIMTA
-564 TTQPDGSFVFKHDM
+564 TTQSDGSFVFKHDM
-578 IDGVKTIGHGTLTG
+578 IDGQKTIGYGKLTG
-592 KINHHYEAN
+592 KVNHHYVAN
-601 KDGSITAYIDSVTF
+601 KDGSITAVIDSVTF
-615 DKYEYQNVAKND
+615 NTYEYENVAKNS
-627 AVDKNIAFRILSATG
+627 AVNKNIVFRIVSING
-642 QELFV
+642 DEIYS
-647 KAHDG
+647 KPHDG
-652 DKTFSETLN
+652 ETTFKESLNKTITLN
-661 KTVSL
+661 KEFTLQPHTS
-666 KLTYQLKPHEA
+666 TPNIQL
-677 VKDIKVFQLHDDWVH
+677 FQLHDDWIYN
-692 DTHGSALVSYTN
+692 THGSALVAYKN

-709 PHIEVPEK
+709 PNIVIPS
-717 PVEPDMVTPKV
+717 
-728 EQEKPVPEAPQ
+728 KPVP
-739 KPTDDV
+739 PTPGKV
-745 PNLEKEKP
+745 TPTPEKP

-763 VKPVLEPEKPVPE
+763 VKPVLE
-776 APQKPTDGVPNLEKE
+776 Q
-791 KPVPPTP
+791 
-798 VKPEAVKPVLEP
+798 

-915 ELVNTSLK
+915 ELVNAALK

-958 PTDEAGKVSLK
+958 TTDEAGKVSLK
-969 ASQSLLDD
+969 ASQTLLDD

-986 EVPKVSLVGRLLNDA
+986 EVPKVSLVGRLVNDA

-1038 RNSGG
+1038 RNPGG

-1197 QDFKKG
+1197 QEFKKG
-1203 DITNQTYQIDFG
+1203 DITNQTYQLDMG

-1221 IVVNH
+1221 VVVNH
-1226 LSELTVHKDVFDKE
+1226 LPKLTVHKDVLDKE

-1266 TNRGYDLT
+1266 TNRSYDLF

-1281 LQHTHDLYQK
+1281 LQQTHDLYLK
-1291 DKVLATVD
+1291 DSVVAKVD
-1299 ITLSDGSVITK
+1299 ITLSDGTVIAK
-1310 GTDLAKY
+1310 GSNLAQY

-1327 HYELAFKQDFLAKVV
+1327 QYELAFKQDFLAKVV

-1350 AFVVVKRIKAGDVAN
+1350 AFVVVKRIKAGDVYNTADFF
-1365 EYTLYVNGNPVKSN
+1365 VNGNKVKTET
-1379 KVTTH
+1379 VVTH
-1384 TPEQPQPVTPK
+1384 TPENPRPVTPQKATPK
-1395 APALPSTGEQGVS
+1395 APALPSTGEQGGSV
-1408 ILTALGAALLSLLG
+1408 LTVLGAALLSLLG
-1422 YVGLKKRQQ
+1422 LVGLKKRQQ

>member
-44 TLNPATNLTTLQTSP
+44 TLNPATNLTTLQTPP

-130 KQEANTTAINQAV
+130 KQEANTIAINQAV

-174 NEAGQAQVDAQNKQ
+174 NETGQAQVDAQNKQ
-188 AQEAADVMNAQL
+188 AQAAADAMNAKL
-200 NADYEAKLTEIKQI
+200 KADYEAKLTEIKQI

-245 KLAEIERIKA
+245 KLAEIERIK
-255 GNATIRD
+255 
-262 RNAKAQQEA
+262 
-271 ERQNQALQAA
+271 
-281 YEAKLAEIKQIESEN
+281 
-296 EAIRQRNEQAGQAT
+296 
-310 NQTNQAAQAAY
+310 
-321 QDKLAEIERIN
+321 

-394 AQAAYQDK
+394 AQAAYQEK
-402 LAEIERIKAEN
+402 LAEIERIKAGN
-413 VAIRDR
+413 AAIRDR
-419 NAKAR
+419 NAKAQ

-443 EIKQIESENAAIRQ
+443 EIKQIESENAAIRK

-484 ERIKAENEA
+484 ERINAENAA
-493 IRQRNT
+493 IRDRNT

-692 DTHGSALVSYTN
+692 DTHGSALVSYVN

-728 EQEKPVPEAPQ
+728 EQEKPVPEAPQKPTDGVPNLEKEKPVPPTPVKPEAVKPVLEQEKPVPEAPQ

-763 VKPVLEPEKPVPE
+763 VKPVLE
-776 APQKPTDGVPNLEKE
+776 Q
-791 KPVPPTP
+791 
-798 VKPEAVKPVLEP
+798 

-845 PDLKSFTPEIYNPI
+845 PDLQSFTPEVYNPI

-944 DVTATQTLSPDWVI
+944 DVTATQTLSPEWVI
-958 PTDEAGKVSLK
+958 TTDEAGKVSLK
-969 ASQSLLDD
+969 ASQSLLAHF
-977 LNAKRDQDV
+977 NAKRDQDV

-1016 GSYTVTSNTP
+1016 GSYTVISNTP

-1038 RNSGG
+1038 RNPGG

>member
-23 GITLAGALTLG
+23 GIALAGALTLG
-34 TTSVSADDVT
+34 STAFADET
-44 TLNPATNLTTLQTSP
+44 ITLNPATNLTTLQAPP

-65 LAHQAGQQS
+65 LAHQAGRQS
-74 GELVSEVSNTEWDNA
+74 GELVSEVSNTEWNNA
-89 VTTAQKAGVTVK
+89 VTTAQEAGVAVK
-101 QSEKVTHDS
+101 QSDKVTYDS
-110 LSSAQADLEKQT
+110 LSSAQTDLEKQT

-188 AQEAADVMNAQL
+188 AQEAADAMNAQL
-200 NADYEAKLTEIKQI
+200 KADYEAKLTEIKQI

-255 GNATIRD
+255 ENAAIRD

-296 EAIRQRNEQAGQAT
+296 EAIRQRNQQASQAT
-310 NQTNQAAQAAY
+310 HQANQAAQAAY
-321 QDKLAEIERIN
+321 QEKLAEIERIK
-332 AENAAIRDRNAKAQQ
+332 AENATIRDRNAKAQQ

-352 NQALQAAYEAK
+352 NQALQAVYEAK

-374 AAIRQRNEQA
+374 AAIRKRNEQA

-394 AQAAYQDK
+394 AQATYQEK
-402 LAEIERIKAEN
+402 LAEIERINAEN
-413 VAIRDR
+413 AAIRDR

-437 YEAKLA
+437 YEAKL
-443 EIKQIESENAAIRQ
+443 
-457 RNEQAGQTTNQTN
+457 
-470 QAAQAAYQ
+470 
-478 EKLAEI
+478 
-484 ERIKAENEA
+484 
-493 IRQRNT
+493 
-499 KARQEA
+499 
-505 ERQNQQLKTTYEA
+505 
-518 QLSAY
+518 SAY
-523 QQALQAKKEAE
+523 QQAVQAKKEAE

-564 TTQPDGSFVFKHDM
+564 TTQSDGSFVFMHDM

-728 EQEKPVPEAPQ
+728 EQEKPVPEAPH

-763 VKPVLEPEKPVPE
+763 VKPVLEQEKPVPE
-776 APQKPTDGVPNLEKE
+776 APQKPTDGIPNLEKE

-798 VKPEAVKPVLEP
+798 VKPEAVKPVLEQ

-915 ELVNTSLK
+915 ELVNTALK

-958 PTDEAGKVSLK
+958 TTDEAGKVSLK
-969 ASQSLLDD
+969 ASQTLLDD

-1001 GTYHNTFKTVVTTPT
+1001 GTYHNTFKTVVTTQT
-1016 GSYTVTSNTP
+1016 GSYTVISNTP

-1038 RNSGG
+1038 RNPGG

-1075 STLTYV
+1075 STLTYL

-1197 QDFKKG
+1197 QEFKKG
-1203 DITNQTYQIDFG
+1203 DITNQTYQLDMG

-1221 IVVNH
+1221 VVVNH
-1226 LSELTVHKDVFDKE
+1226 LPELAVHKDVLDKE

-1266 TNRGYDLT
+1266 ANRGYDLT

-1408 ILTALGAALLSLLG
+1408 VLTVLGAALLSLLG

>member
-44 TLNPATNLTTLQTSP
+44 TLNPATNLTTLQTPP

-174 NEAGQAQVDAQNKQ
+174 NETGQAQVDAQNKQ
-188 AQEAADVMNAQL
+188 AQAAADAMNAKL
-200 NADYEAKLTEIKQI
+200 KADYEAKLTEIKQI

-245 KLAEIERIKA
+245 KLAEIERIK
-255 GNATIRD
+255 
-262 RNAKAQQEA
+262 
-271 ERQNQALQAA
+271 
-281 YEAKLAEIKQIESEN
+281 
-296 EAIRQRNEQAGQAT
+296 
-310 NQTNQAAQAAY
+310 
-321 QDKLAEIERIN
+321 

-394 AQAAYQDK
+394 AQAAYQEK
-402 LAEIERIKAEN
+402 LAEIERIKAGN
-413 VAIRDR
+413 AAIRDR
-419 NAKAR
+419 NAKAQ

-443 EIKQIESENAAIRQ
+443 EIKQIESENAAIRK

-484 ERIKAENEA
+484 ERINAENAA
-493 IRQRNT
+493 IRDRNT

-692 DTHGSALVSYTN
+692 DTHGSALVSYVN

-728 EQEKPVPEAPQ
+728 EQEKPVPEAPQKPTDGVPNLEKEKPVPPTPVKPEAVKPVLEQEKPVPEAPQ

-763 VKPVLEPEKPVPE
+763 VKPVLE
-776 APQKPTDGVPNLEKE
+776 Q
-791 KPVPPTP
+791 
-798 VKPEAVKPVLEP
+798 

-845 PDLKSFTPEIYNPI
+845 PDLQSFTPEVYDPI

-944 DVTATQTLSPDWVI
+944 DVTATQTLSPEWVI
-958 PTDEAGKVSLK
+958 TTDEAGKVSLK
-969 ASQSLLDD
+969 ASQSLLAHF
-977 LNAKRDQDV
+977 NAKRDQDV

-1016 GSYTVTSNTP
+1016 GSYTVISNTP

-1038 RNSGG
+1038 RNPGG

-1310 GTDLAKY
+1310 GADLAKY

>member
-1 MKQMETKGY
+1 MKTKGH
-10 GYFRKTKAYGLVC
+10 GYFRKSKAYGLVPV
-23 GITLAGALTLG
+23 IALGSLVLMG

-44 TLNPATNLTTLQTSP
+44 PLNPATNLTTLQTPP

-74 GELVSEVSNTEWDNA
+74 GELVSEVSSTEWDNA

-164 TKGEADTKAK
+164 TKEEADTKAK

-188 AQEAADVMNAQL
+188 AQEAADAMNAQL
-200 NADYEAKLTEIKQI
+200 KADYEAKLTEIERLKA
-214 ESENEAIRQ
+214 ENEAIRQ

-238 AQAAYQE
+238 AHAAYHE

-255 GNATIRD
+255 ENATIRD

-296 EAIRQRNEQAGQAT
+296 EAIRKRNEQAGQAT
-310 NQTNQAAQAAY
+310 NQTNQAAQVEY
-321 QDKLAEIERIN
+321 QQKLAEIERIK

-374 AAIRQRNEQA
+374 EAIR
-384 GQATNQTNQA
+384 
-394 AQAAYQDK
+394 K
-402 LAEIERIKAEN
+402 
-413 VAIRDR
+413 
-419 NAKAR
+419 
-424 QEAER
+424 
-429 QNQALQAA
+429 
-437 YEAKLA
+437 
-443 EIKQIESENAAIRQ
+443 
-457 RNEQAGQTTNQTN
+457 RNEQAGQTSNQSN

-484 ERIKAENEA
+484 ERINAENAA
-493 IRQRNT
+493 IRDRNA

-518 QLSAY
+518 KLSAY
-523 QQALQAKKEAE
+523 QQAVQAKKEAE

-564 TTQPDGSFVFKHDM
+564 TTQSDGSFVFKHDM

-728 EQEKPVPEAPQ
+728 EQEKPVPEAPH

-763 VKPVLEPEKPVPE
+763 VKPVLEQEKPVPE

-798 VKPEAVKPVLEP
+798 VKPEAVKPVLEQ

-845 PDLKSFTPEIYNPI
+845 PDLNSFTPEIYNPI

-958 PTDEAGKVSLK
+958 TTDEAGKVSLK
-969 ASQSLLDD
+969 ASQTLLDD

-1016 GSYTVTSNTP
+1016 GSYTVISNTP

-1038 RNSGG
+1038 RNPGG

-1075 STLTYV
+1075 STLTYL

-1120 VNSIKAANGDDVTNL
+1120 VNFIKAANGDDVTNL
-1135 LEMRHVLSQDT
+1135 LEMRHVLSQDM

-1197 QDFKKG
+1197 QEFKKG

-1226 LSELTVHKDVFDKE
+1226 LSELTVHKDVLDKE

-1408 ILTALGAALLSLLG
+1408 VLTVLGAALLSLLG

>member
-44 TLNPATNLTTLQTSP
+44 TLNPATNLTTLQTPP

-174 NEAGQAQVDAQNKQ
+174 NETGQAQVDAQNKQ
-188 AQEAADVMNAQL
+188 AQAAADAMNAKL
-200 NADYEAKLTEIKQI
+200 KADYEAKLTEIKQI

-255 GNATIRD
+255 
-262 RNAKAQQEA
+262 
-271 ERQNQALQAA
+271 
-281 YEAKLAEIKQIESEN
+281 
-296 EAIRQRNEQAGQAT
+296 
-310 NQTNQAAQAAY
+310 
-321 QDKLAEIERIN
+321 
-332 AENAAIRDRNAKAQQ
+332 ENAAIRDRNAKAQQ

-374 AAIRQRNEQA
+374 AAIR
-384 GQATNQTNQA
+384 
-394 AQAAYQDK
+394 K
-402 LAEIERIKAEN
+402 
-413 VAIRDR
+413 
-419 NAKAR
+419 
-424 QEAER
+424 
-429 QNQALQAA
+429 
-437 YEAKLA
+437 
-443 EIKQIESENAAIRQ
+443 

-484 ERIKAENEA
+484 ERINAENAA
-493 IRQRNT
+493 IRDRNT

-692 DTHGSALVSYTN
+692 DTHGSALVSYVN

-717 PVEPDMVTPKV
+717 PVDPDMVTPKV
-728 EQEKPVPEAPQ
+728 EQEKPVPEAPQKPTDGVPNLEKEKPVPPTPVKPEAVKPVLEQEKPVPEAPQ

-763 VKPVLEPEKPVPE
+763 VKPVLE
-776 APQKPTDGVPNLEKE
+776 Q
-791 KPVPPTP
+791 
-798 VKPEAVKPVLEP
+798 

-845 PDLKSFTPEIYNPI
+845 PDLQSFTPEVYDPI

-944 DVTATQTLSPDWVI
+944 DVTATQTLSPEWVI
-958 PTDEAGKVSLK
+958 TTDEAGKVSLK
-969 ASQSLLDD
+969 ASQSLLAHF
-977 LNAKRDQDV
+977 NAKRDQDV

-1016 GSYTVTSNTP
+1016 GSYTVISNTP

-1038 RNSGG
+1038 RNPGG

>member
-44 TLNPATNLTTLQTSP
+44 TLNPATNLTTLQTPP

-174 NEAGQAQVDAQNKQ
+174 NETGQAQVDAQNKQ
-188 AQEAADVMNAQL
+188 AQAAADAMNAKL
-200 NADYEAKLTEIKQI
+200 KADYEAKLTEIKQI

-255 GNATIRD
+255 
-262 RNAKAQQEA
+262 
-271 ERQNQALQAA
+271 
-281 YEAKLAEIKQIESEN
+281 
-296 EAIRQRNEQAGQAT
+296 
-310 NQTNQAAQAAY
+310 
-321 QDKLAEIERIN
+321 
-332 AENAAIRDRNAKAQQ
+332 ENAAIRDRNAKAQQ

-374 AAIRQRNEQA
+374 AAIR
-384 GQATNQTNQA
+384 
-394 AQAAYQDK
+394 K
-402 LAEIERIKAEN
+402 
-413 VAIRDR
+413 
-419 NAKAR
+419 
-424 QEAER
+424 
-429 QNQALQAA
+429 
-437 YEAKLA
+437 
-443 EIKQIESENAAIRQ
+443 

-484 ERIKAENEA
+484 ERINAENAA
-493 IRQRNT
+493 IRDRNT

-692 DTHGSALVSYTN
+692 DTHGSALVSYVN

-753 VPPTPVKPEA
+753 VPPTPV
-763 VKPVLEPEKPVPE
+763 
-776 APQKPTDGVPNLEKE
+776 
-791 KPVPPTP
+791 
-798 VKPEAVKPVLEP
+798 
-810 EKPVPE
+810 
-816 APQKPTDD
+816 
-824 VPNLEKE
+824 
-831 KPVPPTPVEPEAIK
+831 EPEAIK
-845 PDLKSFTPEIYNPI
+845 PDLQSFTPEVYDPI

-944 DVTATQTLSPDWVI
+944 DVTATQTLSPEWVI
-958 PTDEAGKVSLK
+958 TTDEAGKVSLK
-969 ASQSLLDD
+969 ASQSLLAHF
-977 LNAKRDQDV
+977 NAKRDQDV

-1016 GSYTVTSNTP
+1016 GSYTVISNTP

-1038 RNSGG
+1038 RNPGG

>member
-44 TLNPATNLTTLQTSP
+44 TLNPATNLTTLQTPP

-174 NEAGQAQVDAQNKQ
+174 NETGQAQVDAQNKQ
-188 AQEAADVMNAQL
+188 AQAAADAMNAKL
-200 NADYEAKLTEIKQI
+200 KADYEAKLTEIKQI

-245 KLAEIERIKA
+245 KLAEIERIK
-255 GNATIRD
+255 
-262 RNAKAQQEA
+262 
-271 ERQNQALQAA
+271 
-281 YEAKLAEIKQIESEN
+281 
-296 EAIRQRNEQAGQAT
+296 
-310 NQTNQAAQAAY
+310 
-321 QDKLAEIERIN
+321 

-394 AQAAYQDK
+394 AQAAYQEK

-413 VAIRDR
+413 AAIRDR
-419 NAKAR
+419 NAKAQ

-443 EIKQIESENAAIRQ
+443 EIKQIESENAAIRK

-484 ERIKAENEA
+484 ERINAENAA
-493 IRQRNT
+493 IRDRNT

-692 DTHGSALVSYTN
+692 DTHGSALVSYVN

-739 KPTDDV
+739 KPTD
-745 PNLEKEKP
+745 
-753 VPPTPVKPEA
+753 
-763 VKPVLEPEKPVPE
+763 
-776 APQKPTDGVPNLEKE
+776 GVPNLEKE

-798 VKPEAVKPVLEP
+798 VKPEAVKPVLEQ

-845 PDLKSFTPEIYNPI
+845 PDLQSFTPEVYDPI

-944 DVTATQTLSPDWVI
+944 DVTATQTLSPEWVI
-958 PTDEAGKVSLK
+958 TTDEAGKVSLK
-969 ASQSLLDD
+969 ASQSLLAHF
-977 LNAKRDQDV
+977 NAKRDQDV

-1016 GSYTVTSNTP
+1016 GSYTVISNTP

-1038 RNSGG
+1038 RNPGG

>member
-44 TLNPATNLTTLQTSP
+44 TLNPATNLTTLQTPP

-174 NEAGQAQVDAQNKQ
+174 NETGQAQVDAQNKQ
-188 AQEAADVMNAQL
+188 AQAAADAMNAKL
-200 NADYEAKLTEIKQI
+200 KADYEAKLTEIKQI

-255 GNATIRD
+255 
-262 RNAKAQQEA
+262 
-271 ERQNQALQAA
+271 
-281 YEAKLAEIKQIESEN
+281 
-296 EAIRQRNEQAGQAT
+296 
-310 NQTNQAAQAAY
+310 
-321 QDKLAEIERIN
+321 
-332 AENAAIRDRNAKAQQ
+332 ENAAIRD
-347 EAERQ
+347 
-352 NQALQAAYEAK
+352 
-363 LAEIKQ
+363 
-369 IESEN
+369 
-374 AAIRQRNEQA
+374 
-384 GQATNQTNQA
+384 
-394 AQAAYQDK
+394 
-402 LAEIERIKAEN
+402 
-413 VAIRDR
+413 
-419 NAKAR
+419 
-424 QEAER
+424 
-429 QNQALQAA
+429 
-437 YEAKLA
+437 
-443 EIKQIESENAAIRQ
+443 
-457 RNEQAGQTTNQTN
+457 
-470 QAAQAAYQ
+470 
-478 EKLAEI
+478 
-484 ERIKAENEA
+484 
-493 IRQRNT
+493 RNT

-692 DTHGSALVSYTN
+692 DTHGSALVSYVN

-728 EQEKPVPEAPQ
+728 EQEKPVPEAPQKPTDGVPNLEKEKPVPPTPVKPEAVKPVLEQEKPVPEAPQ

-763 VKPVLEPEKPVPE
+763 VKPVLE
-776 APQKPTDGVPNLEKE
+776 Q
-791 KPVPPTP
+791 
-798 VKPEAVKPVLEP
+798 

-845 PDLKSFTPEIYNPI
+845 PDLQSFTPEVYDPI

-944 DVTATQTLSPDWVI
+944 DVTATQTLSPEWVI
-958 PTDEAGKVSLK
+958 TTDEAGKVSLK
-969 ASQSLLDD
+969 ASQSLLAHF
-977 LNAKRDQDV
+977 NAKRDQDV

-1016 GSYTVTSNTP
+1016 GSYTVISNTP

-1038 RNSGG
+1038 RNPGG

>member
-44 TLNPATNLTTLQTSP
+44 TLNPATNLTTLQTPP

-174 NEAGQAQVDAQNKQ
+174 NETGQAQVDAQNKQ
-188 AQEAADVMNAQL
+188 AQAAADAMNAKL
-200 NADYEAKLTEIKQI
+200 KADYEAKLTEIKQI

-245 KLAEIERIKA
+245 KLAEVERIK
-255 GNATIRD
+255 
-262 RNAKAQQEA
+262 
-271 ERQNQALQAA
+271 
-281 YEAKLAEIKQIESEN
+281 
-296 EAIRQRNEQAGQAT
+296 
-310 NQTNQAAQAAY
+310 
-321 QDKLAEIERIN
+321 

-394 AQAAYQDK
+394 AQAAYQEK
-402 LAEIERIKAEN
+402 LAEIERIKAGN
-413 VAIRDR
+413 AAIRDR
-419 NAKAR
+419 NAKAQ

-443 EIKQIESENAAIRQ
+443 EIKQIESENAAIRK

-484 ERIKAENEA
+484 ERINAENAA
-493 IRQRNT
+493 IRDRNT

-692 DTHGSALVSYTN
+692 DTHGSALVSYVN

-728 EQEKPVPEAPQ
+728 EQEKPVPEAPQKPTDGVPNLEKEKPVPPTPVKPEAVKPVLEQEKPVPEAPQ

-763 VKPVLEPEKPVPE
+763 VKPVLE
-776 APQKPTDGVPNLEKE
+776 Q
-791 KPVPPTP
+791 
-798 VKPEAVKPVLEP
+798 

-845 PDLKSFTPEIYNPI
+845 PDLQSFTPEVYDPI

-944 DVTATQTLSPDWVI
+944 DVTATQTLSPEWVI
-958 PTDEAGKVSLK
+958 TTDEAGKVSLK
-969 ASQSLLDD
+969 ASQSLLAHF
-977 LNAKRDQDV
+977 NAKRDQDV

-1016 GSYTVTSNTP
+1016 GSYTVISNTP

-1038 RNSGG
+1038 RNPGG

>member
-10 GYFRKTKAYGLVC
+10 GYFRKTKAHGLVC
-23 GITLAGALTLG
+23 GIALAGALTLS
-34 TTSVSADDVT
+34 TTTFADEAT
-44 TLNPATNLTTLQTSP
+44 TLNPATNLTTLQTPP

-65 LAHQAGQQS
+65 LAHQAGHQS
-74 GELVSEVSNTEWDNA
+74 GELVSDVSNTEWDNA
-89 VTTAQKAGVTVK
+89 VTTAQEAGVTVK
-101 QSEKVTHDS
+101 QSDKVTHDS

-164 TKGEADTKAK
+164 TKGEAETKAK

-188 AQEAADVMNAQL
+188 AQEAADAMNAQL
-200 NADYEAKLTEIKQI
+200 KADYEAKLTEIKQI

-255 GNATIRD
+255 ENATIRD

-281 YEAKLAEIKQIESEN
+281 YEAKLAEIKQIEADN
-296 EAIRQRNEQAGQAT
+296 EAIRQS
-310 NQTNQAAQAAY
+310 NQAAQAGSDSTNE
-321 QDKLAEIERIN
+321 Q
-332 AENAAIRDRNAKAQQ
+332 
-347 EAERQ
+347 RQ
-352 NQALQAAYEAK
+352 KEYEAK
-363 LAEIKQ
+363 LA
-369 IESEN
+369 
-374 AAIRQRNEQA
+374 AY
-384 GQATNQTNQA
+384 NQA
-394 AQAAYQDK
+394 VQA
-402 LAEIERIKAEN
+402 KAE
-413 VAIRDR
+413 
-419 NAKAR
+419 
-424 QEAER
+424 AEKKLL
-429 QNQALQAA
+429 NQVDFS
-437 YEAKLA
+437 
-443 EIKQIESENAAIRQ
+443 IE
-457 RNEQAGQTTNQTN
+457 
-470 QAAQAAYQ
+470 
-478 EKLAEI
+478 
-484 ERIKAENEA
+484 
-493 IRQRNT
+493 
-499 KARQEA
+499 
-505 ERQNQQLKTTYEA
+505 
-518 QLSAY
+518 
-523 QQALQAKKEAE
+523 
-534 NKAIDQVVFG
+534 
-544 IDAKA
+544 AKA
-549 NGVDNAEYG
+549 NGVDNTKYG
-558 NSIMTV
+558 NSIMTA
-564 TTQPDGSFVFKHDM
+564 TTQSDGSFVFKHDM
-578 IDGVKTIGHGTLTG
+578 IDGQKTIGYGKLTG
-592 KINHHYEAN
+592 KVNHHYVAN
-601 KDGSITAYIDSVTF
+601 KDGSITAVIDSVTF
-615 DKYEYQNVAKND
+615 NTYEYENVAKNS
-627 AVDKNIAFRILSATG
+627 AVNKNIVFRIVSING
-642 QELFV
+642 DEIYS
-647 KAHDG
+647 KPHDG
-652 DKTFSETLN
+652 ETTFKESLNKTITLN
-661 KTVSL
+661 KEFTLQPHTS
-666 KLTYQLKPHEA
+666 TPNIQL
-677 VKDIKVFQLHDDWVH
+677 FQLHDDWIYN
-692 DTHGSALVSYTN
+692 THGSALVAYKN

-709 PHIEVPEK
+709 PNIVIPS
-717 PVEPDMVTPKV
+717 
-728 EQEKPVPEAPQ
+728 KPVP
-739 KPTDDV
+739 PTPGKV
-745 PNLEKEKP
+745 TPTPEKP

-763 VKPVLEPEKPVPE
+763 VKPVLE
-776 APQKPTDGVPNLEKE
+776 Q
-791 KPVPPTP
+791 
-798 VKPEAVKPVLEP
+798 

-915 ELVNTSLK
+915 ELVNAALK

-958 PTDEAGKVSLK
+958 TTDEAGKVSLK
-969 ASQSLLDD
+969 ASQTLLDD

-986 EVPKVSLVGRLLNDA
+986 EVPKVSLVGRLVNDA

-1038 RNSGG
+1038 RNPGG

-1197 QDFKKG
+1197 QEFKKG
-1203 DITNQTYQIDFG
+1203 DITNQTYQLDMG

-1221 IVVNH
+1221 VVVNH
-1226 LSELTVHKDVFDKE
+1226 LPKLTVHKDVLDKE

-1266 TNRGYDLT
+1266 TNRSYDLF

-1281 LQHTHDLYQK
+1281 LQQTHDLYLK
-1291 DKVLATVD
+1291 DSVVAKVD
-1299 ITLSDGSVITK
+1299 ITLSDGTVIAK
-1310 GTDLAKY
+1310 GSNLAQY

-1327 HYELAFKQDFLAKVV
+1327 QYELAFKQDFLAKVV

-1350 AFVVVKRIKAGDVAN
+1350 VFVVVKRIKAGDVYNTADFF
-1365 EYTLYVNGNPVKSN
+1365 VNGNKVKTET
-1379 KVTTH
+1379 VVTH
-1384 TPEQPQPVTPK
+1384 TPENPRPVTPQKATPK
-1395 APALPSTGEQGVS
+1395 APALPSTGEQGGSV
-1408 ILTALGAALLSLLG
+1408 LTVLGAALLSLLG
-1422 YVGLKKRQQ
+1422 LVGLKKRQQ

>member
-44 TLNPATNLTTLQTSP
+44 TLNPATNLTTLQTPP

-174 NEAGQAQVDAQNKQ
+174 NETGQAQVDAQNKQ
-188 AQEAADVMNAQL
+188 AQAAADAMNAKL
-200 NADYEAKLTEIKQI
+200 KADYEAKLTEIKQI

-255 GNATIRD
+255 
-262 RNAKAQQEA
+262 
-271 ERQNQALQAA
+271 
-281 YEAKLAEIKQIESEN
+281 
-296 EAIRQRNEQAGQAT
+296 
-310 NQTNQAAQAAY
+310 
-321 QDKLAEIERIN
+321 
-332 AENAAIRDRNAKAQQ
+332 ENAAIRDRNAKAQQ

-374 AAIRQRNEQA
+374 AAIR
-384 GQATNQTNQA
+384 
-394 AQAAYQDK
+394 K
-402 LAEIERIKAEN
+402 
-413 VAIRDR
+413 
-419 NAKAR
+419 
-424 QEAER
+424 
-429 QNQALQAA
+429 
-437 YEAKLA
+437 
-443 EIKQIESENAAIRQ
+443 

-484 ERIKAENEA
+484 ERINAENAA
-493 IRQRNT
+493 IRDRNT

-692 DTHGSALVSYTN
+692 DTHGSALVSYVN

-739 KPTDDV
+739 KPTD
-745 PNLEKEKP
+745 
-753 VPPTPVKPEA
+753 
-763 VKPVLEPEKPVPE
+763 
-776 APQKPTDGVPNLEKE
+776 GVPNLEKE

-798 VKPEAVKPVLEP
+798 VKPEAVKPVLEQ
-810 EKPVPE
+810 EK
-816 APQKPTDD
+816 
-824 VPNLEKE
+824 
-831 KPVPPTPVEPEAIK
+831 
-845 PDLKSFTPEIYNPI
+845 
-859 KPVVKP
+859 
-865 HVTVPEKVVYEVM
+865 
-878 VHPVQVKQTPTNV
+878 
-891 KSVTNS
+891 
-897 DQVNI
+897 
-902 DGQLVP
+902 
-908 KGSTVTW
+908 
-915 ELVNTSLK
+915 
-923 AGRQDITSYELTDPL
+923 
-938 PDGFEL
+938 
-944 DVTATQTLSPDWVI
+944 
-958 PTDEAGKVSLK
+958 
-969 ASQSLLDD
+969 
-977 LNAKRDQDV
+977 
-986 EVPKVSLVGRLLNDA
+986 
-1001 GTYHNTFKTVVTTPT
+1001 
-1016 GSYTVTSNTP
+1016 
-1026 VIYTPG
+1026 
-1032 NDPKTP
+1032 
-1038 RNSGG
+1038 
-1043 DNPTPHDNL
+1043 
-1052 IQPTKTIVD
+1052 
-1061 DKGQS
+1061 
-1066 IDGKSVLPN
+1066 
-1075 STLTYV
+1075 
-1081 AKQDFDQ
+1081 
-1088 YKGMTAAKESV
+1088 
-1099 MKGFI
+1099 
-1104 YVDDY
+1104 
-1109 KDEAIDGHSLV
+1109 
-1120 VNSIKAANGDDVTNL
+1120 
-1135 LEMRHVLSQDT
+1135 
-1146 LDDKLKALIKA
+1146 
-1157 SGISPVGEFYMWVAK
+1157 
-1172 DPAAFYK
+1172 
-1179 AYVQKGLD
+1179 
-1187 ITYNLSFKLK
+1187 
-1197 QDFKKG
+1197 
-1203 DITNQTYQIDFG
+1203 
-1215 NGYYGN
+1215 
-1221 IVVNH
+1221 
-1226 LSELTVHKDVFDKE
+1226 
-1240 GGQSINAGT
+1240 
-1249 VKVGDEVTYRLE
+1249 
-1261 GWVVP
+1261 
-1266 TNRGYDLT
+1266 
-1274 EYKFVDQ
+1274 
-1281 LQHTHDLYQK
+1281 
-1291 DKVLATVD
+1291 
-1299 ITLSDGSVITK
+1299 
-1310 GTDLAKY
+1310 
-1317 TETVYNKETG
+1317 
-1327 HYELAFKQDFLAKVV
+1327 
-1342 RSSEFGAD
+1342 
-1350 AFVVVKRIKAGDVAN
+1350 
-1365 EYTLYVNGNPVKSN
+1365 
-1379 KVTTH
+1379 
-1384 TPEQPQPVTPK
+1384 
-1395 APALPSTGEQGVS
+1395 
-1408 ILTALGAALLSLLG
+1408 
-1422 YVGLKKRQQ
+1422 

>member
-44 TLNPATNLTTLQTSP
+44 PLNPATNLTTLQTPP

-65 LAHQAGQQS
+65 LAHQAGRQS

-89 VTTAQKAGVTVK
+89 VTTAQEAGVTVK

-188 AQEAADVMNAQL
+188 AQEAADTMNARL
-200 NADYEAKLTEIKQI
+200 KADYEAKLTEIKQI

-255 GNATIRD
+255 GNAAIRD

-296 EAIRQRNEQAGQAT
+296 EAIRKRNEQAGQA
-310 NQTNQAAQAAY
+310 
-321 QDKLAEIERIN
+321 
-332 AENAAIRDRNAKAQQ
+332 
-347 EAERQ
+347 
-352 NQALQAAYEAK
+352 
-363 LAEIKQ
+363 
-369 IESEN
+369 
-374 AAIRQRNEQA
+374 
-384 GQATNQTNQA
+384 
-394 AQAAYQDK
+394 
-402 LAEIERIKAEN
+402 
-413 VAIRDR
+413 
-419 NAKAR
+419 
-424 QEAER
+424 
-429 QNQALQAA
+429 
-437 YEAKLA
+437 
-443 EIKQIESENAAIRQ
+443 
-457 RNEQAGQTTNQTN
+457 TNQTN

-484 ERIKAENEA
+484 ERIKAENAA
-493 IRQRNT
+493 IRDRNA
-499 KARQEA
+499 KAKQEA
-505 ERQNQQLKTTYEA
+505 ERQNQALQATYEA
-518 QLSAY
+518 KLAEIKQIESENAAIRKRNEQAGQTTNQTNQAAQAEYQQKLAEIERINAENAAIRDRNAKAKQEAERQNQALQAAYETKLSAY
-523 QQALQAKKEAE
+523 QQAVQAKKEAE

-564 TTQPDGSFVFKHDM
+564 TTQSDGSFVFKHDM

-728 EQEKPVPEAPQ
+728 E
-739 KPTDDV
+739 
-745 PNLEKEKP
+745 
-753 VPPTPVKPEA
+753 
-763 VKPVLEPEKPVPE
+763 PEKPVPE

-791 KPVPPTP
+791 KPVPPTPVKPETVKPVLEPEKPVPETPQKPTDGVPNLEKEKPIPPTP

-831 KPVPPTPVEPEAIK
+831 KPVPPTPVKPETVK
-845 PDLKSFTPEIYNPI
+845 PDLKSFTPEVYDPI

-891 KSVTNS
+891 KSVINS

-915 ELVNTSLK
+915 ELVNTALK

-944 DVTATQTLSPDWVI
+944 DVTATQTLSPEWVI
-958 PTDEAGKVSLK
+958 TTDEAGKVSLK
-969 ASQSLLDD
+969 ASQSLLAHF
-977 LNAKRDQDV
+977 NAKRDQDV

-1001 GTYHNTFKTVVTTPT
+1001 GTYHNTFKTLVTTPT
-1016 GSYTVTSNTP
+1016 GSYTVISNTP

-1038 RNSGG
+1038 RNPGG

-1075 STLTYV
+1075 STLTYL

-1197 QDFKKG
+1197 QEFKKG
-1203 DITNQTYQIDFG
+1203 DITNQTYQLDMG

-1221 IVVNH
+1221 VVVNH
-1226 LSELTVHKDVFDKE
+1226 LPELTVHKDVLDKE

-1266 TNRGYDLT
+1266 TNHGYDLT

-1281 LQHTHDLYQK
+1281 LQNTHDLYQK
-1291 DKVLATVD
+1291 DKVFATVNL
-1299 ITLSDGSVITK
+1299 TLSDGTIIPK

-1327 HYELAFKQDFLAKVV
+1327 HYELAFKADFLAQLP
-1342 RSSEFGAD
+1342 RTSEFGAD
-1350 AFVVVKRIKAGDVAN
+1350 AFVVVKRIKAGDVTN

-1384 TPEQPQPVTPK
+1384 TPEPPQAVTPK

-1408 ILTALGAALLSLLG
+1408 VLTVLGAALLSLLG
-1422 YVGLKKRQQ
+1422 VVGLRKRQQ